1 MKKKLGVIITLLTL
15 CICLMTPQMHAQ
27 AASGK
32 TTIAVSSGSINIGQT
47 VTVTA
52 KALSASGDS
61 AYANMVLTYDAG
73 ILEFVSC
80 TATYGGG
87 GGSISVANDSFS
99 VTLKAIS
106 AGKASISL
114 SATDGV
120 IFSTAEELDSMAGSS
135 TSVTVNNEA
144 AGSSTGNNSSA
155 GTTGGNSA
163 GTGSNNNTGSNT
175 NTAALSADNSLK
187 ALTISPGTLSPAFKG
202 STTKYTATVDNSVTS
217 IAVSAT
223 PVNEKA
229 TIESVT
235 GNTNLAV
242 GANVVKIVVKAE
254 NGTTATYKITVTRQA
269 AGNAGTTGC
278 ETTTTG
284 GENGDSE
291 NGDAETPEDTEEVPA
306 TETPASQADVVIN
319 DTTYHISDS
328 FTEEQIPADFTEATV
343 QFRGTECR
351 GLTFNKGTIS
361 LIYLETDNVDSTI
374 GRFFI
379 YDETRDVVYDFMKF
393 TSGESSYVIP
403 LLAPLDSV
411 LPDSY
416 VQVSLQMPES
426 TVMTAYQLPAAEGEE
441 ASDFYVFYAVNQDG
455 TEGWYQYDAAEGTY
469 QRVNGNITETA
480 DSSSDDLAELQSE
493 YDELSRKYKDAKS
506 FSRNMIAV
514 IIFVLAVAVVIGLNI
529 IFFGRKKKGKD
540 ELIEDDNVELEDAE
554 YDEDTDE
561 DLDEDEVEDTENDKK
576 HFFGKFHGLR
586 KKRNNADD
594 FLMDEDEDFSE
605 NQIKKNS
612 TQADIT
618 IIGTQPE
625 ISQEKTIDLV
635 LDEPSQEKTKKAE
648 KIESE
653 RAKVKETKDAEDD
666 DYFDDEEEYIEEEHP
681 INRAYREWNDYE
693 DEFPAPVK
701 KTVTEQTS
709 EKKSSEENQKTQPEK
724 NETSVK
730 KEKGLEVFDLN
741 DL

>member
-15 CICLMTPQMHAQ
+15 CICLMTPQMHAK

-32 TTIAVSSGSINIGQT
+32 TTIAVSAGSLNIGQT

-80 TATYGGG
+80 NATYGGG
-87 GGSISVANDSFS
+87 GGSISVASDSFS

-120 IFSTAEELDSMAGSS
+120 IYGTEEELDSMAGSS
-135 TSVTVNNEA
+135 TSVTVKNEA
-144 AGSSTGNNSSA
+144 AGSNTGN
-155 GTTGGNSA
+155 
-163 GTGSNNNTGSNT
+163 NNNTGSNT

-242 GANVVKIVVKAE
+242 GANVVQIVVKAE

-269 AGNAGTTGC
+269 AGTTGS

-284 GENGDSE
+284 GENGDDGNVDS
-291 NGDAETPEDTEEVPA
+291 ETPEDTEEVDT
-306 TETPASQADVVIN
+306 TETPVSAADVVIN
-319 DTTYHISDS
+319 NTTYHIADN
-328 FTEEQIPADFTEATV
+328 FTEEQIPSDFTEATV
-343 QFRGTECR
+343 NFRGAECR

-361 LIYLETDNVDSTI
+361 LIYLETDNVDATT

-393 TSGESSYVIP
+393 TAGESSYAIP

-411 LPDSY
+411 LPESY
-416 VQVSLQMPES
+416 VQVSMQMPEN
-426 TVMTAYQLPAAEGEE
+426 TVMTAYQLPAEDGEE
-441 ASDFYVFYAVNQDG
+441 ASDFYIFYGVNQDG

-480 DSSSDDLAELQSE
+480 DSSSDDLAALQSE
-493 YDELSRKYKDAKS
+493 YDELSKKYKDAKS

-514 IIFVLAVAVVIGLNI
+514 LIFVLAIAVVIILNI
-529 IFFGRKKKGKD
+529 VLFGRKKKGKD
-540 ELIEDDNVELEDAE
+540 ELLEDNDSENEESE
-554 YDEDTDE
+554 YESDE
-561 DLDEDEVEDTENDKK
+561 EDEFVEKSPEAPMKNAEN
-576 HFFGKFHGLR
+576 
-586 KKRNNADD
+586 
-594 FLMDEDEDFSE
+594 
-605 NQIKKNS
+605 
-612 TQADIT
+612 
-618 IIGTQPE
+618 
-625 ISQEKTIDLV
+625 
-635 LDEPSQEKTKKAE
+635 TKKASKAGQTARTNKAGKPKKAE
-648 KIESE
+648 
-653 RAKVKETKDAEDD
+653 ETEEAQEFEEDED

-693 DEFPAPVK
+693 DEIPSPSK
-701 KTVTEQTS
+701 KPVTEEMS
-709 EKKSSEENQKTQPEK
+709 EKKSPIENEKMDVPQK
-724 NETSVK
+724 NE
-730 KEKGLEVFDLN
+730 KGMEVFDLN

>member
-15 CICLMTPQMHAQ
+15 CICLMTPQMHAK

-32 TTIAVSSGSINIGQT
+32 TTIAVSVGSLNIGQT

-80 TATYGGG
+80 NATYGGG
-87 GGSISVANDSFS
+87 GGSISVASDSFS

-120 IFSTAEELDSMAGSS
+120 IYGTEEELDSMAGSS
-135 TSVTVNNEA
+135 TSVTVKNEA
-144 AGSSTGNNSSA
+144 AGSNTGN
-155 GTTGGNSA
+155 
-163 GTGSNNNTGSNT
+163 NNNTGSNT

-269 AGNAGTTGC
+269 AGTTGS

-284 GENGDSE
+284 GENGDDG
-291 NGDAETPEDTEEVPA
+291 NGDSETPEDTEEVDT
-306 TETPASQADVVIN
+306 TETPVSAADVVIN
-319 DTTYHISDS
+319 NTTYHIADN

-343 QFRGTECR
+343 NFRGAECR

-361 LIYLETDNVDSTI
+361 LIYLETDNVDATT

-393 TSGESSYVIP
+393 TAGESSYAIP

-411 LPDSY
+411 LPESY
-416 VQVSLQMPES
+416 VQVSLQMPEN
-426 TVMTAYQLPAAEGEE
+426 TVMTAYQLPAEDGEE
-441 ASDFYVFYAVNQDG
+441 ASDFYIFYGVNQDG

-480 DSSSDDLAELQSE
+480 DSSSDDLAALQSE
-493 YDELSRKYKDAKS
+493 YDELSKKYKDAKS

-514 IIFVLAVAVVIGLNI
+514 LIFVLAIAVVIILNI
-529 IFFGRKKKGKD
+529 VLFGRKKKGKD
-540 ELIEDDNVELEDAE
+540 ELLEDDNVELEDAE
-554 YDEDTDE
+554 YDEDI
-561 DLDEDEVEDTENDKK
+561 DEDEVEDTETDKK
-576 HFFGKFHGLR
+576 PLFGKFHGFR
-586 KKRNNADD
+586 KKEDD
-594 FLMDEDEDFSE
+594 SLLDEGD
-605 NQIKKNS
+605 
-612 TQADIT
+612 
-618 IIGTQPE
+618 E

-666 DYFDDEEEYIEEEHP
+666 DYFDDEEEYIEEDHP

-693 DEFPAPVK
+693 DEIPAPVK

-709 EKKSSEENQKTQPEK
+709 EQKSSEEDQKTQPEK

>member
-15 CICLMTPQMHAQ
+15 CICLMTPQMHAK

-32 TTIAVSSGSINIGQT
+32 TTIAVSASSLNIGQT

-80 TATYGGG
+80 NATYGGG
-87 GGSISVANDSFS
+87 GGSISVASDSFS

-120 IFSTAEELDSMAGSS
+120 IYGTEEELDSMAGSS
-135 TSVTVNNEA
+135 TSVTVKNEA
-144 AGSSTGNNSSA
+144 AGSNTGN
-155 GTTGGNSA
+155 
-163 GTGSNNNTGSNT
+163 NNNTGSNT
-175 NTAALSADNSLK
+175 NAAALSADNSLK

-242 GANVVKIVVKAE
+242 GTNVVKIVVKAE

-269 AGNAGTTGC
+269 AGTTGS

-284 GENGDSE
+284 GENGDDG
-291 NGDAETPEDTEEVPA
+291 NGDSETPEDTEEVDT
-306 TETPASQADVVIN
+306 TETPVSAADVVIN
-319 DTTYHISDS
+319 NTTYHIADN

-343 QFRGTECR
+343 NFRGTECR
-351 GLTFNKGTIS
+351 GLTFDKGTIS
-361 LIYLETDNVDSTI
+361 LIYLETDNVDATT

-393 TSGESSYVIP
+393 TAGESSYVIP

-411 LPDSY
+411 LPESY
-416 VQVSLQMPES
+416 VQVSLQMPEN
-426 TVMTAYQLPAAEGEE
+426 TVMTAYQLPVEDGEE
-441 ASDFYVFYAVNQDG
+441 ASDFYIFYGVNQDG

-480 DSSSDDLAELQSE
+480 DSSSDDLAALQSE
-493 YDELSRKYKDAKS
+493 YDELSKKYKDAKS

-514 IIFVLAVAVVIGLNI
+514 LIFVLAIAVVVILNI
-529 IFFGRKKKGKD
+529 MLFGRKKKGKD
-540 ELIEDDNVELEDAE
+540 ELSEDDDPELDEPE
-554 YDEDTDE
+554 DEDDE
-561 DLDEDEVEDTENDKK
+561 ANEETETEKK
-576 HFFGKFHGLR
+576 PLLGKFHGFR
-586 KKRNNADD
+586 KKEKN
-594 FLMDEDEDFSE
+594 EDE
-605 NQIKKNS
+605 
-612 TQADIT
+612 
-618 IIGTQPE
+618 
-625 ISQEKTIDLV
+625 
-635 LDEPSQEKTKKAE
+635 
-648 KIESE
+648 
-653 RAKVKETKDAEDD
+653 D
-666 DYFDDEEEYIEEEHP
+666 DYFDDEEEYIEEDHP

-693 DEFPAPVK
+693 DEIPSTSEK
-701 KTVTEQTS
+701 SVTEEKS
-709 EKKSSEENQKTQPEK
+709 EKKSPIENEKMDVPQK

-730 KEKGLEVFDLN
+730 NEKGMEVFDLN

>member
-15 CICLMTPQMHAQ
+15 CICLMTPQMHAK

-32 TTIAVSSGSINIGQT
+32 TTIAVSAGSLNIGQT

-80 TATYGGG
+80 NATYGGG
-87 GGSISVANDSFS
+87 GGSISVASDSFS
-99 VTLKAIS
+99 VTLKAIA

-135 TSVTVNNEA
+135 TSVTVKNEA
-144 AGSSTGNNSSA
+144 AGSNTGNNSSA
-155 GTTGGNSA
+155 GNNGSS
-163 GTGSNNNTGSNT
+163 GSNGNAGNGSNT

-202 STTKYTATVDNSVTS
+202 STTKYTAAVDNSVTS

-229 TIESVT
+229 TVESVT

-269 AGNAGTTGC
+269 AGTTGS

-284 GENGDSE
+284 GENGDDG
-291 NGDAETPEDTEEVPA
+291 NGDSETPEDTEEVDT
-306 TETPASQADVVIN
+306 TETPVSAADVVIN
-319 DTTYHISDS
+319 NTTYHIADN
-328 FTEEQIPADFTEATV
+328 FTEEQIPADFTETTV
-343 QFRGTECR
+343 NFRGAECR
-351 GLTFNKGTIS
+351 GLTFDKGTIS
-361 LIYLETDNVDSTI
+361 LIYLETDNVDATT

-393 TSGESSYVIP
+393 TAGESSYVIP

-411 LPDSY
+411 LPESY
-416 VQVSLQMPES
+416 VQVSLQMPEN
-426 TVMTAYQLPAAEGEE
+426 TVMTAYQLPVEDGEE
-441 ASDFYVFYAVNQDG
+441 ASDFYIFYGVNQDG

-480 DSSSDDLAELQSE
+480 DSSSDDLAALQSE
-493 YDELSRKYKDAKS
+493 YDELSKKYKDAKS

-514 IIFVLAVAVVIGLNI
+514 LIFVLAIAVVIILNI
-529 IFFGRKKKGKD
+529 MLFGRKKKGKD
-540 ELIEDDNVELEDAE
+540 ELLEDDNVELEDAE
-554 YDEDTDE
+554 YDEDI
-561 DLDEDEVEDTENDKK
+561 DEDEVEDTETDKK
-576 HFFGKFHGLR
+576 PLFGKFHGFR
-586 KKRNNADD
+586 KKEDD
-594 FLMDEDEDFSE
+594 SLLDEGD
-605 NQIKKNS
+605 
-612 TQADIT
+612 
-618 IIGTQPE
+618 E

-635 LDEPSQEKTKKAE
+635 LDEPSQKKTKKAE

-693 DEFPAPVK
+693 DEIPSTSEK
-701 KTVTEQTS
+701 SVTEEKS
-709 EKKSSEENQKTQPEK
+709 EKKSSTENEKMDVPQK

-730 KEKGLEVFDLN
+730 NEKGMEVFDLN

>member
-15 CICLMTPQMHAQ
+15 CICLMTPQMHAK

-32 TTIAVSSGSINIGQT
+32 TTIAVSASSLNIGQT

-80 TATYGGG
+80 NATYGGG
-87 GGSISVANDSFS
+87 GGSISVASDSFS

-120 IFSTAEELDSMAGSS
+120 IYGTEEELDSMAGSS
-135 TSVTVNNEA
+135 TSVTVKNEA
-144 AGSSTGNNSSA
+144 AGSNGNAGNGSS
-155 GTTGGNSA
+155 S
-163 GTGSNNNTGSNT
+163 GTGSNNNTGS

-242 GANVVKIVVKAE
+242 GANVVQIVVKAE

-269 AGNAGTTGC
+269 AGTTGS

-284 GENGDSE
+284 GENGDDG
-291 NGDAETPEDTEEVPA
+291 NGDSETPEDTEEVDT
-306 TETPASQADVVIN
+306 TETPVSAADVVIN
-319 DTTYHISDS
+319 NTTYHIADN

-343 QFRGTECR
+343 NFRGTECR
-351 GLTFNKGTIS
+351 GLTFDKGTIS
-361 LIYLETDNVDSTI
+361 LIYLETDNVDATT

-393 TSGESSYVIP
+393 TAGESSYVIP

-411 LPDSY
+411 LPESY
-416 VQVSLQMPES
+416 VQVSLQMPEN
-426 TVMTAYQLPAAEGEE
+426 TVMTAYQLPVEDGEE
-441 ASDFYVFYAVNQDG
+441 ASDFYIFYGVNQDG

-480 DSSSDDLAELQSE
+480 DSSSDDLAALQSQ
-493 YDELSRKYKDAKS
+493 YDELSKKYKDAKS

-514 IIFVLAVAVVIGLNI
+514 LIFVLAIAVVIILNI
-529 IFFGRKKKGKD
+529 MLFGRKKKGKD
-540 ELIEDDNVELEDAE
+540 ELSEDDNVELEDAE
-554 YDEDTDE
+554 YDEDI
-561 DLDEDEVEDTENDKK
+561 DEDEVEDTETDKK
-576 HFFGKFHGLR
+576 PLFGKFHGFR
-586 KKRNNADD
+586 KKEDD
-594 FLMDEDEDFSE
+594 SLLDEGD
-605 NQIKKNS
+605 
-612 TQADIT
+612 
-618 IIGTQPE
+618 E

-635 LDEPSQEKTKKAE
+635 LDEPSQKKTKKAE

-666 DYFDDEEEYIEEEHP
+666 DYFDDEEEYIEEDHP

-693 DEFPAPVK
+693 DEIPAPVK

-709 EKKSSEENQKTQPEK
+709 EQKSSEEDQKTQPEK

>member
-15 CICLMTPQMHAQ
+15 CICLMTPQMHAK

-32 TTIAVSSGSINIGQT
+32 TTIAVSAGSLNIGQT

-80 TATYGGG
+80 NATYGGG
-87 GGSISVANDSFS
+87 GGSISVASDSFS
-99 VTLKAIS
+99 VTLKAIA

-135 TSVTVNNEA
+135 TSVTVKNEA
-144 AGSSTGNNSSA
+144 AG
-155 GTTGGNSA
+155 GNSTNNGSSGSNGNA
-163 GTGSNNNTGSNT
+163 GNGSSSGTGSNNNTGSNT

-202 STTKYTATVDNSVTS
+202 STTKYTAAVDNSVTS

-229 TIESVT
+229 TVESVT

-269 AGNAGTTGC
+269 AGTTGS

-284 GENGDSE
+284 GENGDDG
-291 NGDAETPEDTEEVPA
+291 NGDSETPEDTEEVDT
-306 TETPASQADVVIN
+306 TETPVSAADVVIN
-319 DTTYHISDS
+319 NTTYHIADN

-343 QFRGTECR
+343 NFRGTECR
-351 GLTFNKGTIS
+351 GLTFDKGTIS
-361 LIYLETDNVDSTI
+361 LIYLETDNVDATT

-379 YDETRDVVYDFMKF
+379 YDETRDVAYDFMKF
-393 TSGESSYVIP
+393 TAGESSYAIP

-411 LPDSY
+411 LPESY
-416 VQVSLQMPES
+416 VQVSLQMPEN
-426 TVMTAYQLPAAEGEE
+426 TVMTAYQLPVEDGKE
-441 ASDFYVFYAVNQDG
+441 ASDFYIFYGVNQDG

-480 DSSSDDLAELQSE
+480 DSSSDDLAALQSE
-493 YDELSRKYKDAKS
+493 YDELSKKYKDAKS

-514 IIFVLAVAVVIGLNI
+514 LIFVLAIAVVIILNI
-529 IFFGRKKKGKD
+529 MLFGRKKKGKD
-540 ELIEDDNVELEDAE
+540 ELLEDDDSENEESE
-554 YDEDTDE
+554 YESDE
-561 DLDEDEVEDTENDKK
+561 EDEFVEKSPEAPMKNAEN
-576 HFFGKFHGLR
+576 
-586 KKRNNADD
+586 
-594 FLMDEDEDFSE
+594 
-605 NQIKKNS
+605 
-612 TQADIT
+612 
-618 IIGTQPE
+618 
-625 ISQEKTIDLV
+625 
-635 LDEPSQEKTKKAE
+635 TKKASKAGQTARTNKAGKPKKAE
-648 KIESE
+648 
-653 RAKVKETKDAEDD
+653 ETEEAQEFEEDED

-693 DEFPAPVK
+693 DEIPSQSK
-701 KTVTEQTS
+701 KPVTEETS
-709 EKKSSEENQKTQPEK
+709 EKESSTENVKMDEQQK
-724 NETSVK
+724 NETSIK
-730 KEKGLEVFDLN
+730 NEKGLEVFDLN

>member
-120 IFSTAEELDSMAGSS
+120 IYGTEEELDSMAGSS
-135 TSVTVNNEA
+135 TSVTVKNEA
-144 AGSSTGNNSSA
+144 VGSS
-155 GTTGGNSA
+155 
-163 GTGSNNNTGSNT
+163 TGSNNNTGSNT

-269 AGNAGTTGC
+269 AGNAGTTGG

-379 YDETRDVVYDFMKF
+379 YDETRDVGYDFMKF

-514 IIFVLAVAVVIGLNI
+514 IIFVLAIAVVIGLNI

-561 DLDEDEVEDTENDKK
+561 DLDEDEVEDTENDKR

-594 FLMDEDEDFSE
+594 FLMDEDKDFSE

-625 ISQEKTIDLV
+625 IRQEKTIDLV

-666 DYFDDEEEYIEEEHP
+666 DYFDDEEEYVEEDHP

-709 EKKSSEENQKTQPEK
+709 EKKSSEEDQKTQPEK

-730 KEKGLEVFDLN
+730 NEKGLEVFDLN

>member
-15 CICLMTPQMHAQ
+15 CICLMTPQMHAK

-32 TTIAVSSGSINIGQT
+32 TTIAVSASSLNIGQT

-80 TATYGGG
+80 NATYGGG
-87 GGSISVANDSFS
+87 GGSISVASDSFS
-99 VTLKAIS
+99 VTLKAIA

-135 TSVTVNNEA
+135 TSVTVKNEA
-144 AGSSTGNNSSA
+144 AGSNGNAGNGSS
-155 GTTGGNSA
+155 S
-163 GTGSNNNTGSNT
+163 GTGSNNNTGS

-242 GANVVKIVVKAE
+242 GANVVQIVVKAE

-269 AGNAGTTGC
+269 AGTTGS

-284 GENGDSE
+284 GENGDDG
-291 NGDAETPEDTEEVPA
+291 NGDSETPEDTEEVDT
-306 TETPASQADVVIN
+306 TETPVSAADVVIN
-319 DTTYHISDS
+319 NTTYHIADN

-343 QFRGTECR
+343 NFRGTECR
-351 GLTFNKGTIS
+351 GLTFDKGTIS
-361 LIYLETDNVDSTI
+361 LIYLETDNVDATT

-393 TSGESSYVIP
+393 TAGESSYVIP

-411 LPDSY
+411 LPESY
-416 VQVSLQMPES
+416 VQVSLQMPEN
-426 TVMTAYQLPAAEGEE
+426 TVMTAYQLPAEDGEE
-441 ASDFYVFYAVNQDG
+441 ASDFYIFYAVNQDG

-480 DSSSDDLAELQSE
+480 DSSSDDLAALQSE
-493 YDELSRKYKDAKS
+493 YDELSKKYKDAKS

-514 IIFVLAVAVVIGLNI
+514 LIFVLAIAVVIILNI
-529 IFFGRKKKGKD
+529 MLFGRKKKGKD
-540 ELIEDDNVELEDAE
+540 ELLEDDNVELEDAE
-554 YDEDTDE
+554 YDEDI
-561 DLDEDEVEDTENDKK
+561 DEDEVEDTETDKK
-576 HFFGKFHGLR
+576 PLFGKFHGFR
-586 KKRNNADD
+586 KKEDD
-594 FLMDEDEDFSE
+594 SLLDEGD
-605 NQIKKNS
+605 
-612 TQADIT
+612 
-618 IIGTQPE
+618 E

-635 LDEPSQEKTKKAE
+635 LDEPSQKKTKKAE

-666 DYFDDEEEYIEEEHP
+666 DYFDDEEEYIEEDHP

-693 DEFPAPVK
+693 DEIPAPVK

-709 EKKSSEENQKTQPEK
+709 EQKSSEEDQKTQPEK

>member
-15 CICLMTPQMHAQ
+15 CICLMTPQMHAK

-32 TTIAVSSGSINIGQT
+32 TTIAVSAGSLNIGQT

-80 TATYGGG
+80 NATYGGG
-87 GGSISVANDSFS
+87 GGSISVASDSFS
-99 VTLKAIS
+99 VTLKAIA

-135 TSVTVNNEA
+135 TSVTVKNEA
-144 AGSSTGNNSSA
+144 AG
-155 GTTGGNSA
+155 GNSTNNGSSGSNGNA
-163 GTGSNNNTGSNT
+163 GNGSSSGTGSNNNTGSNT

-242 GANVVKIVVKAE
+242 GANVVQIVVKAE

-269 AGNAGTTGC
+269 AGTTGS

-284 GENGDSE
+284 GENGDDG
-291 NGDAETPEDTEEVPA
+291 NGDSETPEDTEEVDT
-306 TETPASQADVVIN
+306 TETPVSAADVVIN
-319 DTTYHISDS
+319 NTTYHIADN

-343 QFRGTECR
+343 NFRGAECR

-361 LIYLETDNVDSTI
+361 LIYLETDNVDATT

-393 TSGESSYVIP
+393 TAGESSYVIP

-411 LPDSY
+411 LPESY
-416 VQVSLQMPES
+416 VQVSLQMPEN
-426 TVMTAYQLPAAEGEE
+426 TVMTAYQLPVEDGEE
-441 ASDFYVFYAVNQDG
+441 ASDFYIFYGVNKDG

-469 QRVNGNITETA
+469 QRVNGNITEAA
-480 DSSSDDLAELQSE
+480 DSSSDDLAALQSE
-493 YDELSRKYKDAKS
+493 YDELSKKYKDAKS

-514 IIFVLAVAVVIGLNI
+514 IIFVLAIAAVVILNI
-529 IFFGRKKKGKD
+529 VLFGRKKKGKD
-540 ELIEDDNVELEDAE
+540 ELLEDDDSENEESE
-554 YDEDTDE
+554 YESDE
-561 DLDEDEVEDTENDKK
+561 EDEFVEKSPEAPMKNAEN
-576 HFFGKFHGLR
+576 
-586 KKRNNADD
+586 
-594 FLMDEDEDFSE
+594 
-605 NQIKKNS
+605 
-612 TQADIT
+612 
-618 IIGTQPE
+618 
-625 ISQEKTIDLV
+625 
-635 LDEPSQEKTKKAE
+635 TKKASKAGQTARTNKAGKPKKAE
-648 KIESE
+648 
-653 RAKVKETKDAEDD
+653 ETEEAQEFEEDED

-693 DEFPAPVK
+693 DEIPSQSK
-701 KTVTEQTS
+701 KPVTEETS
-709 EKKSSEENQKTQPEK
+709 EKESSTENVKMDEQQK
-724 NETSVK
+724 NETSIK
-730 KEKGLEVFDLN
+730 NEKGLEVFDLN

>member
-15 CICLMTPQMHAQ
+15 CICLMTPQMHAK

-32 TTIAVSSGSINIGQT
+32 TTIAVSAGSLNIGQT

-80 TATYGGG
+80 NATYGGG
-87 GGSISVANDSFS
+87 GGSISVASDSFS

-120 IFSTAEELDSMAGSS
+120 IYGTEEELDSMAGSS
-135 TSVTVNNEA
+135 TSVTVKNEA
-144 AGSSTGNNSSA
+144 AG
-155 GTTGGNSA
+155 GNSTNNGSSGSNGNA
-163 GTGSNNNTGSNT
+163 GNGSSSGTGSNNNTGSNT

-202 STTKYTATVDNSVTS
+202 STTKYTAAVDNSVTS

-229 TIESVT
+229 TVESVT

-269 AGNAGTTGC
+269 AGTTGS

-284 GENGDSE
+284 GENGDDGNVDS
-291 NGDAETPEDTEEVPA
+291 ETPEDTEEVDT
-306 TETPASQADVVIN
+306 TETPVSAADVVIN
-319 DTTYHISDS
+319 NTTYHIADN

-343 QFRGTECR
+343 NFRGTECR
-351 GLTFNKGTIS
+351 GLTFDKGTIS
-361 LIYLETDNVDSTI
+361 LIYLETDNVDATT

-393 TSGESSYVIP
+393 TAGESSYVIP

-411 LPDSY
+411 LPESY
-416 VQVSLQMPES
+416 VQVSLQMPEN
-426 TVMTAYQLPAAEGEE
+426 TVMTAYQLPVEDGEE
-441 ASDFYVFYAVNQDG
+441 ASDFYIFYGVNQDG

-480 DSSSDDLAELQSE
+480 DSSSDDLAALQSQ
-493 YDELSRKYKDAKS
+493 YDELSKKYKDAKS

-514 IIFVLAVAVVIGLNI
+514 LIFVLAIAVVIILNI
-529 IFFGRKKKGKD
+529 MLFGRKKKGKD
-540 ELIEDDNVELEDAE
+540 ELLEDDNVELEDAE
-554 YDEDTDE
+554 YDEDI
-561 DLDEDEVEDTENDKK
+561 DEDEVEDTETDKK
-576 HFFGKFHGLR
+576 PLFGKFHGFR
-586 KKRNNADD
+586 KKEDD
-594 FLMDEDEDFSE
+594 SLLDEGD
-605 NQIKKNS
+605 
-612 TQADIT
+612 
-618 IIGTQPE
+618 E

-635 LDEPSQEKTKKAE
+635 LDEPSQKKTKKAE

-666 DYFDDEEEYIEEEHP
+666 DYFDDEEEYIEEDHP

-693 DEFPAPVK
+693 DEIPAPVK

-709 EKKSSEENQKTQPEK
+709 EQKSSEEDQKTQPEK

>member
-1 MKKKLGVIITLLTL
+1 MKKKLGVIITLLIL
-15 CICLMTPQMHAQ
+15 CICLMTPQMHAK

-32 TTIAVSSGSINIGQT
+32 TTIAVSAGSLNIGQT

-80 TATYGGG
+80 NATYGGG
-87 GGSISVANDSFS
+87 GGSISVASDSFS
-99 VTLKAIS
+99 VTLKAIA

-135 TSVTVNNEA
+135 TSVTVKNEA
-144 AGSSTGNNSSA
+144 AG
-155 GTTGGNSA
+155 GNSTNNGSSGSNGNA
-163 GTGSNNNTGSNT
+163 GNGSSSGTGSNNNTGSNT

-202 STTKYTATVDNSVTS
+202 STTKYTAAVDNSVTS

-229 TIESVT
+229 TVESVT

-269 AGNAGTTGC
+269 AGTTGS

-284 GENGDSE
+284 GENGDDG
-291 NGDAETPEDTEEVPA
+291 NGDSETPEDTEEVDT
-306 TETPASQADVVIN
+306 TETPVSAADVVIN
-319 DTTYHISDS
+319 NTTYHIADN

-343 QFRGTECR
+343 NFRGTECR
-351 GLTFNKGTIS
+351 GLTFDKGTIS
-361 LIYLETDNVDSTI
+361 LIYLETDNVDATT

-379 YDETRDVVYDFMKF
+379 YDETRDVAYDFMKF
-393 TSGESSYVIP
+393 TAGESSYAIP

-411 LPDSY
+411 LPESY
-416 VQVSLQMPES
+416 VQVSLQMPEN
-426 TVMTAYQLPAAEGEE
+426 TVMTAYQLPVEDGEE
-441 ASDFYVFYAVNQDG
+441 ASDFYIFYGVNQDG

-480 DSSSDDLAELQSE
+480 DSSSDDLAALQSE
-493 YDELSRKYKDAKS
+493 YDELSKKYKDAKS

-514 IIFVLAVAVVIGLNI
+514 LIFVLAIAVVIILNI
-529 IFFGRKKKGKD
+529 VLFGRKKKGKD
-540 ELIEDDNVELEDAE
+540 ELLEDDDSENEESE
-554 YDEDTDE
+554 YESDE
-561 DLDEDEVEDTENDKK
+561 EDEFVEKSPEAPMKNAEN
-576 HFFGKFHGLR
+576 
-586 KKRNNADD
+586 
-594 FLMDEDEDFSE
+594 
-605 NQIKKNS
+605 
-612 TQADIT
+612 
-618 IIGTQPE
+618 
-625 ISQEKTIDLV
+625 
-635 LDEPSQEKTKKAE
+635 TKKASKAGQTARTNKAGKPKKAE
-648 KIESE
+648 
-653 RAKVKETKDAEDD
+653 ETEEAQEFEEDED

-693 DEFPAPVK
+693 DEIPSQSK
-701 KTVTEQTS
+701 KPVTEETS
-709 EKKSSEENQKTQPEK
+709 EKESSTENVKMDDQQK
-724 NETSVK
+724 NETSIK
-730 KEKGLEVFDLN
+730 NEKGLEVFDLN

>member
-15 CICLMTPQMHAQ
+15 CICLMTPQMHAK

-32 TTIAVSSGSINIGQT
+32 TTIAVSAGSLNIGQT

-80 TATYGGG
+80 NATYGGG
-87 GGSISVANDSFS
+87 GGSISVASDSFS

-120 IFSTAEELDSMAGSS
+120 IYGTEEELDSMAGSS
-135 TSVTVNNEA
+135 TSVTVKNEA
-144 AGSSTGNNSSA
+144 AGSNTGN
-155 GTTGGNSA
+155 
-163 GTGSNNNTGSNT
+163 NNNTGSNT

-242 GANVVKIVVKAE
+242 GANVVQIVVKAE

-269 AGNAGTTGC
+269 AGTTGS

-284 GENGDSE
+284 SE
-291 NGDAETPEDTEEVPA
+291 NGDDGNGDSETPEDTEEVDT
-306 TETPASQADVVIN
+306 TETPVSAADVVIN
-319 DTTYHISDS
+319 NTTYHIADN

-343 QFRGTECR
+343 NFRGTECR
-351 GLTFNKGTIS
+351 GLTFDKGTIS
-361 LIYLETDNVDSTI
+361 LIYLETDNVDATT

-393 TSGESSYVIP
+393 TAGESSYVIP

-411 LPDSY
+411 LPESY
-416 VQVSLQMPES
+416 VQVSLQMPEN
-426 TVMTAYQLPAAEGEE
+426 TMMTAYQLPVEDGKE
-441 ASDFYVFYAVNQDG
+441 ASDFYIFYGVNQDG

-480 DSSSDDLAELQSE
+480 DSSSDDLAALQSQ
-493 YDELSRKYKDAKS
+493 YDELSKKYKDAKS

-514 IIFVLAVAVVIGLNI
+514 LIFVLAIAVVIMLNI
-529 IFFGRKKKGKD
+529 MLFGRKKKGKD
-540 ELIEDDNVELEDAE
+540 ELSEDNDPELDEPENEDDEANEE
-554 YDEDTDE
+554 
-561 DLDEDEVEDTENDKK
+561 TETEKK
-576 HFFGKFHGLR
+576 PFLGKFHGFR
-586 KKRNNADD
+586 KKEKN
-594 FLMDEDEDFSE
+594 EDE
-605 NQIKKNS
+605 
-612 TQADIT
+612 
-618 IIGTQPE
+618 
-625 ISQEKTIDLV
+625 
-635 LDEPSQEKTKKAE
+635 
-648 KIESE
+648 
-653 RAKVKETKDAEDD
+653 D

-693 DEFPAPVK
+693 DEIPSTSEK
-701 KTVTEQTS
+701 SVTEEKS
-709 EKKSSEENQKTQPEK
+709 EKKSSTENEKMDVPQK

-730 KEKGLEVFDLN
+730 NEKGMEVFDLN

>member
-15 CICLMTPQMHAQ
+15 CICLMTPQMHAK

-32 TTIAVSSGSINIGQT
+32 TTIAVSAGSLNIGQT

-80 TATYGGG
+80 NATYGGG
-87 GGSISVANDSFS
+87 GGSISVASDSFS

-120 IFSTAEELDSMAGSS
+120 IYGTEEELDSMAGSS
-135 TSVTVNNEA
+135 TSVTVKNEA
-144 AGSSTGNNSSA
+144 AGSNTGN
-155 GTTGGNSA
+155 
-163 GTGSNNNTGSNT
+163 NNNTGSNT

-242 GANVVKIVVKAE
+242 GANVVQIVVKAE

-269 AGNAGTTGC
+269 AGTTGS

-284 GENGDSE
+284 GENGDDGNVDS
-291 NGDAETPEDTEEVPA
+291 ETPEDTEEVDT
-306 TETPASQADVVIN
+306 TETPVSAADVVIN
-319 DTTYHISDS
+319 NTTYHIADN
-328 FTEEQIPADFTEATV
+328 FTEEQIPSDFTEATV
-343 QFRGTECR
+343 NFRGAECR

-361 LIYLETDNVDSTI
+361 LIYLETDNVDATT

-393 TSGESSYVIP
+393 TAGESSYAIP

-411 LPDSY
+411 LPESY
-416 VQVSLQMPES
+416 VQVSLQMPEN
-426 TVMTAYQLPAAEGEE
+426 TVMTAYQLPAEDGEE
-441 ASDFYVFYAVNQDG
+441 ASDFYIFYGVNQDG

-480 DSSSDDLAELQSE
+480 DSSSDDLAALQSE
-493 YDELSRKYKDAKS
+493 YDELSKKYKDAKS

-514 IIFVLAVAVVIGLNI
+514 LIFVLAIAVVIILNI
-529 IFFGRKKKGKD
+529 VLFGRKKKGKD
-540 ELIEDDNVELEDAE
+540 ELLEDNDSENEESE
-554 YDEDTDE
+554 YESDE
-561 DLDEDEVEDTENDKK
+561 EDEFVEKSPEAPMKNAEN
-576 HFFGKFHGLR
+576 
-586 KKRNNADD
+586 
-594 FLMDEDEDFSE
+594 
-605 NQIKKNS
+605 
-612 TQADIT
+612 
-618 IIGTQPE
+618 
-625 ISQEKTIDLV
+625 
-635 LDEPSQEKTKKAE
+635 TKKASKAGQTARTNKAGKPKKAE
-648 KIESE
+648 
-653 RAKVKETKDAEDD
+653 ETEEAQEFEEDED
-666 DYFDDEEEYIEEEHP
+666 DYFDDEEEYIEEDHP

-693 DEFPAPVK
+693 DEIPSPSK
-701 KTVTEQTS
+701 KPVTEEMS
-709 EKKSSEENQKTQPEK
+709 EKKSPIENEKMDVPQK
-724 NETSVK
+724 NE
-730 KEKGLEVFDLN
+730 KGMEVFDLN

>member
-15 CICLMTPQMHAQ
+15 CICLMTPQMHAK

-32 TTIAVSSGSINIGQT
+32 TTIAVSAGSLNIGQT

-80 TATYGGG
+80 NATYGGG
-87 GGSISVANDSFS
+87 GGSISVASDSFS

-120 IFSTAEELDSMAGSS
+120 IYGTEEELDSMAGSS
-135 TSVTVNNEA
+135 TSVTVKNEA
-144 AGSSTGNNSSA
+144 AGSNTGN
-155 GTTGGNSA
+155 
-163 GTGSNNNTGSNT
+163 NNNTGSNT
-175 NTAALSADNSLK
+175 NAAALSADNSLK

-242 GANVVKIVVKAE
+242 GTNVVKIVVKAE
-254 NGTTATYKITVTRQA
+254 NGTTATYKITVTRQD
-269 AGNAGTTGC
+269 AGNSGSAAA
-278 ETTTTG
+278 TTG
-284 GENGDSE
+284 GENGDDG
-291 NGDAETPEDTEEVPA
+291 NGDSETPEDTEEVDT
-306 TETPASQADVVIN
+306 TETPVSAADVVIN
-319 DTTYHISDS
+319 NTTYHIADN
-328 FTEEQIPADFTEATV
+328 FTEEQIPVDFTEATV
-343 QFRGTECR
+343 NFRGTECR
-351 GLTFNKGTIS
+351 GLTFDKGTIS
-361 LIYLETDNVDSTI
+361 LIYLETDNVDATT

-393 TSGESSYVIP
+393 TAGESSYVIP

-411 LPDSY
+411 LPESY

-480 DSSSDDLAELQSE
+480 DSSSDDLAALQSE
-493 YDELSRKYKDAKS
+493 YDELSKKYKDAKS

-514 IIFVLAVAVVIGLNI
+514 IIFVLAIAVVVILNI
-529 IFFGRKKKGKD
+529 MLFGRKKKGKD
-540 ELIEDDNVELEDAE
+540 ELSEDNDPELDEPENEDDEANEE
-554 YDEDTDE
+554 
-561 DLDEDEVEDTENDKK
+561 TETEKK
-576 HFFGKFHGLR
+576 PFLGKFHGFR
-586 KKRNNADD
+586 KKEKN
-594 FLMDEDEDFSE
+594 EDE
-605 NQIKKNS
+605 
-612 TQADIT
+612 
-618 IIGTQPE
+618 
-625 ISQEKTIDLV
+625 
-635 LDEPSQEKTKKAE
+635 
-648 KIESE
+648 
-653 RAKVKETKDAEDD
+653 D

-693 DEFPAPVK
+693 DEIPSTSEK
-701 KTVTEQTS
+701 SVTEEKS
-709 EKKSSEENQKTQPEK
+709 EKKSSTENEKMDVPQK

-730 KEKGLEVFDLN
+730 NEKGMEVFDLN

>member
-15 CICLMTPQMHAQ
+15 CICLMTPQMHAK

-32 TTIAVSSGSINIGQT
+32 TTIAVSAGSLNIGQT

-80 TATYGGG
+80 NATYGGG
-87 GGSISVANDSFS
+87 GGSISVASDSFS

-120 IFSTAEELDSMAGSS
+120 IYGTEEELDSMAGSS
-135 TSVTVNNEA
+135 TSVTVKNEA
-144 AGSSTGNNSSA
+144 AGSNTGN
-155 GTTGGNSA
+155 
-163 GTGSNNNTGSNT
+163 NNNTGSNT

-242 GANVVKIVVKAE
+242 GANVVQIVVKAE

-269 AGNAGTTGC
+269 AGTTGS

-284 GENGDSE
+284 GENGDDGNVDS
-291 NGDAETPEDTEEVPA
+291 ETPEDTEEVDT
-306 TETPASQADVVIN
+306 TETPVSAADVVIN
-319 DTTYHISDS
+319 NTTYHIADN
-328 FTEEQIPADFTEATV
+328 FTEEQIPSDFTEATV
-343 QFRGTECR
+343 NFRGAECR

-361 LIYLETDNVDSTI
+361 LIYLETDNVDATT

-393 TSGESSYVIP
+393 TAGESSYAIP

-411 LPDSY
+411 LPESY
-416 VQVSLQMPES
+416 VQVSLQMPEN
-426 TVMTAYQLPAAEGEE
+426 TVMTAYQLPAEDGEE
-441 ASDFYVFYAVNQDG
+441 ASDFYIFYGVNQDG

-480 DSSSDDLAELQSE
+480 DSSSDDLAALQGE
-493 YDELSRKYKDAKS
+493 YDELSKKYKDAKS

-514 IIFVLAVAVVIGLNI
+514 LIFVLAIAVVIMLNI
-529 IFFGRKKKGKD
+529 MLFGRKKKGKD
-540 ELIEDDNVELEDAE
+540 ELLEDDDSENEESE
-554 YDEDTDE
+554 YESDE
-561 DLDEDEVEDTENDKK
+561 EDEFVEKSPEAPMKNAEN
-576 HFFGKFHGLR
+576 
-586 KKRNNADD
+586 
-594 FLMDEDEDFSE
+594 
-605 NQIKKNS
+605 
-612 TQADIT
+612 
-618 IIGTQPE
+618 
-625 ISQEKTIDLV
+625 
-635 LDEPSQEKTKKAE
+635 TKKASKAGQTARTNKARKPKKAE
-648 KIESE
+648 
-653 RAKVKETKDAEDD
+653 ETEEAQEFEEDED

-693 DEFPAPVK
+693 DEIPSPSK
-701 KTVTEQTS
+701 KPVTEEMS
-709 EKKSSEENQKTQPEK
+709 EKKSPIENEKMDVPQK
-724 NETSVK
+724 NE
-730 KEKGLEVFDLN
+730 KGMEVFDLN

>member
-15 CICLMTPQMHAQ
+15 CICLMTPQMHAK

-32 TTIAVSSGSINIGQT
+32 TTIAVSAGSLNIGQT

-80 TATYGGG
+80 NATYGGG
-87 GGSISVANDSFS
+87 GGSISVASDSFS

-120 IFSTAEELDSMAGSS
+120 IYGTEEELDSMAGSS
-135 TSVTVNNEA
+135 TSVTVKNEA
-144 AGSSTGNNSSA
+144 AG
-155 GTTGGNSA
+155 GNSTNNGSSGSNGNA
-163 GTGSNNNTGSNT
+163 GNGSSSGTGSNNNTGSNT

-269 AGNAGTTGC
+269 AGTTGS

-284 GENGDSE
+284 GENGDDG
-291 NGDAETPEDTEEVPA
+291 NGDSETPEDTEEVDA
-306 TETPASQADVVIN
+306 TETPVSAADVVIN
-319 DTTYHISDS
+319 NTTYHIADN

-343 QFRGTECR
+343 HFRGTECR
-351 GLTFNKGTIS
+351 GLTFDKGTIS
-361 LIYLETDNVDSTI
+361 LIYLETDNVDATT

-393 TSGESSYVIP
+393 TAGESSYVIP

-480 DSSSDDLAELQSE
+480 DSSSDDLAALQSE
-493 YDELSRKYKDAKS
+493 YDELSKKYKDAKS

-514 IIFVLAVAVVIGLNI
+514 LIFVLAIAVVIILNI
-529 IFFGRKKKGKD
+529 VLFGRKKKGKD
-540 ELIEDDNVELEDAE
+540 ELLEDNDSENEESE
-554 YDEDTDE
+554 YESDE
-561 DLDEDEVEDTENDKK
+561 EDEFVEKSPEAPMKNAEN
-576 HFFGKFHGLR
+576 
-586 KKRNNADD
+586 
-594 FLMDEDEDFSE
+594 
-605 NQIKKNS
+605 
-612 TQADIT
+612 
-618 IIGTQPE
+618 
-625 ISQEKTIDLV
+625 
-635 LDEPSQEKTKKAE
+635 TKKASKAGQTARTNKAGKPKKAE
-648 KIESE
+648 
-653 RAKVKETKDAEDD
+653 ETEEAQEFEEDED

-693 DEFPAPVK
+693 DEIPSQSK
-701 KTVTEQTS
+701 KPVTEETS
-709 EKKSSEENQKTQPEK
+709 EKESSTENVKMDEQQK
-724 NETSVK
+724 NETSIK
-730 KEKGLEVFDLN
+730 NEKGLEVFDLN

>member
-15 CICLMTPQMHAQ
+15 CICLMTPQMHAK

-32 TTIAVSSGSINIGQT
+32 TTIAVSAGSLNIGQT

-80 TATYGGG
+80 NATYGGG
-87 GGSISVANDSFS
+87 GGSISVASDSFS
-99 VTLKAIS
+99 VTLKAIA

-135 TSVTVNNEA
+135 TSVTVKNEA
-144 AGSSTGNNSSA
+144 AGSNTGN
-155 GTTGGNSA
+155 
-163 GTGSNNNTGSNT
+163 NNNTGSNT

-269 AGNAGTTGC
+269 AGTTGS

-284 GENGDSE
+284 GENGDDG
-291 NGDAETPEDTEEVPA
+291 NGDSETPEDTEEVDA
-306 TETPASQADVVIN
+306 TETPVPAADVVIN
-319 DTTYHISDS
+319 NTTYHIADN

-343 QFRGTECR
+343 NFRGAECR

-361 LIYLETDNVDSTI
+361 LIYLETDNVDATT

-393 TSGESSYVIP
+393 TAGESSYAIP

-411 LPDSY
+411 LPESY
-416 VQVSLQMPES
+416 VQVSLQMPEN
-426 TVMTAYQLPAAEGEE
+426 TVMTAYQLPAEDGEE
-441 ASDFYVFYAVNQDG
+441 ASDFYIFYGVNQDG

-480 DSSSDDLAELQSE
+480 DSSSDDLAALQSE
-493 YDELSRKYKDAKS
+493 YDELSKKYKDAKS

-514 IIFVLAVAVVIGLNI
+514 LIFVLAIAVVIILNI
-529 IFFGRKKKGKD
+529 VLFGRKKKGKD
-540 ELIEDDNVELEDAE
+540 ELLEDDDSENEESE
-554 YDEDTDE
+554 YESDE
-561 DLDEDEVEDTENDKK
+561 EDEFVEKSPEAPMKNAEN
-576 HFFGKFHGLR
+576 
-586 KKRNNADD
+586 
-594 FLMDEDEDFSE
+594 
-605 NQIKKNS
+605 
-612 TQADIT
+612 
-618 IIGTQPE
+618 
-625 ISQEKTIDLV
+625 
-635 LDEPSQEKTKKAE
+635 TKKASKAGQTARTNKAGKPKKAE
-648 KIESE
+648 
-653 RAKVKETKDAEDD
+653 ETEEAQEFEEDED

-693 DEFPAPVK
+693 DEIPSQSK
-701 KTVTEQTS
+701 KPVTEETS
-709 EKKSSEENQKTQPEK
+709 EKESSTENVKMDEQQK
-724 NETSVK
+724 NETSIK
-730 KEKGLEVFDLN
+730 NEKGLEVFDLN

>member
-15 CICLMTPQMHAQ
+15 CICLMTPQMHVQ

-32 TTIAVSSGSINIGQT
+32 TTIAVSASSLNIGQT

-52 KALSASGDS
+52 KALGASGES
-61 AYANMVLTYDAG
+61 AYANMVLTYDAS

-99 VTLKAIS
+99 VTLKAIA
-106 AGKASISL
+106 AGKASLSL

-120 IFSTAEELDSMAGSS
+120 IFSTAEELESMAGSS

-144 AGSSTGNNSSA
+144 SE
-155 GTTGGNSA
+155 
-163 GTGSNNNTGSNT
+163 
-175 NTAALSADNSLK
+175 SADNSLR

-242 GANVVKIVVKAE
+242 GANVVQIVVKAE

-269 AGNAGTTGC
+269 AGTTGS
-278 ETTTTG
+278 ETTATG
-284 GENGDSE
+284 GENGDDG
-291 NGDAETPEDTEEVPA
+291 NGDSETPEDTEEVDT
-306 TETPASQADVVIN
+306 TETQVSAADVVIN
-319 DTTYHISDS
+319 NTTYHIADN
-328 FTEEQIPADFTEATV
+328 FTEEQIPADFIEATV
-343 QFRGTECR
+343 NFRGTECR
-351 GLTFNKGTIS
+351 GLTFDKGTIS
-361 LIYLETDNVDSTI
+361 LIYLETDNVDATT

-393 TSGESSYVIP
+393 TAGESSYVIP

-411 LPDSY
+411 LPESY
-416 VQVSLQMPES
+416 VQVSLQMPEN
-426 TVMTAYQLPAAEGEE
+426 TVMTAYQLPAEDGEE
-441 ASDFYVFYAVNQDG
+441 ASDFYIFYGVNQDG

-480 DSSSDDLAELQSE
+480 DSSSDDLAALQSE
-493 YDELSRKYKDAKS
+493 YDELSKKYKDAKS

-514 IIFVLAVAVVIGLNI
+514 LIFVLAIAVVIILNI
-529 IFFGRKKKGKD
+529 VLFGRKKKGKD
-540 ELIEDDNVELEDAE
+540 ELLDDDDSENEESE
-554 YDEDTDE
+554 YESDE
-561 DLDEDEVEDTENDKK
+561 EDEFVEKSPEAPMKNAEN
-576 HFFGKFHGLR
+576 
-586 KKRNNADD
+586 
-594 FLMDEDEDFSE
+594 
-605 NQIKKNS
+605 
-612 TQADIT
+612 
-618 IIGTQPE
+618 
-625 ISQEKTIDLV
+625 
-635 LDEPSQEKTKKAE
+635 TKKASKAGQTARTNKAGKPKKAE
-648 KIESE
+648 
-653 RAKVKETKDAEDD
+653 ETEEAQEFEEDED

-693 DEFPAPVK
+693 DEIPSPSK
-701 KTVTEQTS
+701 KPVTEETS
-709 EKKSSEENQKTQPEK
+709 EKESSTENVKMDEQQK
-724 NETSVK
+724 NETSIK
-730 KEKGLEVFDLN
+730 NEKRLEVFDLN

>member
-15 CICLMTPQMHAQ
+15 CICLMTPQMHAK

-32 TTIAVSSGSINIGQT
+32 TTIAVSAGSLNIGQT

-80 TATYGGG
+80 NATYGGG
-87 GGSISVANDSFS
+87 GGSISVASDSFS

-120 IFSTAEELDSMAGSS
+120 IYGTEEELDSMAGSS
-135 TSVTVNNEA
+135 TSVTVKNEA
-144 AGSSTGNNSSA
+144 AGSNTGN
-155 GTTGGNSA
+155 
-163 GTGSNNNTGSNT
+163 NNNTGSNT

-242 GANVVKIVVKAE
+242 GANVVQIVVKAE

-269 AGNAGTTGC
+269 AGTTGS

-284 GENGDSE
+284 GENGDDG
-291 NGDAETPEDTEEVPA
+291 NGDSETPEDTEEVDT
-306 TETPASQADVVIN
+306 TETPVSAADVVIN
-319 DTTYHISDS
+319 NTTYHIADN

-343 QFRGTECR
+343 NFRGAECR

-361 LIYLETDNVDSTI
+361 LIYLETDNVDATT

-393 TSGESSYVIP
+393 TAGESSYVIP

-411 LPDSY
+411 LPESY
-416 VQVSLQMPES
+416 VQVSLQMPEN
-426 TVMTAYQLPAAEGEE
+426 TVMTAYQLPAEDGEE
-441 ASDFYVFYAVNQDG
+441 ASDFYIFYGVNQDG

-480 DSSSDDLAELQSE
+480 DSSSDDLAALQSE
-493 YDELSRKYKDAKS
+493 YDELSKKYKDAKS

-514 IIFVLAVAVVIGLNI
+514 IIFVLAIAVVIILNI
-529 IFFGRKKKGKD
+529 VLFGRKKKGKD
-540 ELIEDDNVELEDAE
+540 ELLEDDDSENEESE
-554 YDEDTDE
+554 YESDE
-561 DLDEDEVEDTENDKK
+561 EDEFVEKSPEAPMKNAEN
-576 HFFGKFHGLR
+576 
-586 KKRNNADD
+586 
-594 FLMDEDEDFSE
+594 
-605 NQIKKNS
+605 
-612 TQADIT
+612 
-618 IIGTQPE
+618 
-625 ISQEKTIDLV
+625 
-635 LDEPSQEKTKKAE
+635 TKKASKAGQTARTNKARKPKKAE
-648 KIESE
+648 
-653 RAKVKETKDAEDD
+653 ETEEAQEFEEDED

-693 DEFPAPVK
+693 DEIPSPSK
-701 KTVTEQTS
+701 KPVTEEMS
-709 EKKSSEENQKTQPEK
+709 EKKSPIENEKMDVPQK
-724 NETSVK
+724 NE
-730 KEKGLEVFDLN
+730 KGMEVFDLN

>member
-1 MKKKLGVIITLLTL
+1 MESKMKKKLGVIITLLTL
-15 CICLMTPQMHAQ
+15 CICLMTPQMHAK

-32 TTIAVSSGSINIGQT
+32 TTIAVSAGSLNIGQT

-80 TATYGGG
+80 NATYGGG
-87 GGSISVANDSFS
+87 GGSISVASDSFS

-120 IFSTAEELDSMAGSS
+120 IYGTEEELDSMAGSS
-135 TSVTVNNEA
+135 TSVTVKNEA
-144 AGSSTGNNSSA
+144 AGSNTGN
-155 GTTGGNSA
+155 
-163 GTGSNNNTGSNT
+163 NNNTGSNT

-242 GANVVKIVVKAE
+242 GANVVQIVVKAE

-269 AGNAGTTGC
+269 AGTTGS

-284 GENGDSE
+284 GENGDDGNVDS
-291 NGDAETPEDTEEVPA
+291 ETPEDTEEVDT
-306 TETPASQADVVIN
+306 TETPVSAADVVIN
-319 DTTYHISDS
+319 NTTYHIADN
-328 FTEEQIPADFTEATV
+328 FTEEQIPSDFTEATV
-343 QFRGTECR
+343 NFRGAECR

-361 LIYLETDNVDSTI
+361 LIYLETDNVDATT

-393 TSGESSYVIP
+393 TAGESSYAIP

-411 LPDSY
+411 LPESY
-416 VQVSLQMPES
+416 VQVSLQMPEN
-426 TVMTAYQLPAAEGEE
+426 TVMTAYQLPAEDGEE
-441 ASDFYVFYAVNQDG
+441 ASDFYIFYGVNQDG

-480 DSSSDDLAELQSE
+480 DSSSDDLAALQSE
-493 YDELSRKYKDAKS
+493 YDELSKKYKDAKS

-514 IIFVLAVAVVIGLNI
+514 LIFVLAIAVVIILNI
-529 IFFGRKKKGKD
+529 VLFGRKKKGKD
-540 ELIEDDNVELEDAE
+540 ELLEDNDSENEESE
-554 YDEDTDE
+554 YESDE
-561 DLDEDEVEDTENDKK
+561 EDEFVEKSPEAPMKNAEN
-576 HFFGKFHGLR
+576 
-586 KKRNNADD
+586 
-594 FLMDEDEDFSE
+594 
-605 NQIKKNS
+605 
-612 TQADIT
+612 
-618 IIGTQPE
+618 
-625 ISQEKTIDLV
+625 
-635 LDEPSQEKTKKAE
+635 TKKASKAGQTARTNKAWKPKKAE
-648 KIESE
+648 
-653 RAKVKETKDAEDD
+653 ETEEAQEFEEDED

-693 DEFPAPVK
+693 DEIPSQSK
-701 KTVTEQTS
+701 KPVTEETS
-709 EKKSSEENQKTQPEK
+709 EKESSTENVKMDEQQK
-724 NETSVK
+724 NETSIK
-730 KEKGLEVFDLN
+730 NEKGLEVFDLN

>member
-15 CICLMTPQMHAQ
+15 CICLMTPQMHAK

-32 TTIAVSSGSINIGQT
+32 TTIAVSAGSLNIGQT

-80 TATYGGG
+80 NATYGGG
-87 GGSISVANDSFS
+87 GGSISVASDSFS

-120 IFSTAEELDSMAGSS
+120 IYGTEEELDSMAGSS
-135 TSVTVNNEA
+135 TSVTVKNEA
-144 AGSSTGNNSSA
+144 AGSNTGN
-155 GTTGGNSA
+155 
-163 GTGSNNNTGSNT
+163 NNNTGSNT

-242 GANVVKIVVKAE
+242 GANVVQIVVKAE

-269 AGNAGTTGC
+269 AGTTGS

-284 GENGDSE
+284 GENGDDGNVDS
-291 NGDAETPEDTEEVPA
+291 ETPEDTEEVDT
-306 TETPASQADVVIN
+306 TETPVSAADVVIN
-319 DTTYHISDS
+319 NTTYHIADN
-328 FTEEQIPADFTEATV
+328 FTEEQIPSDFTEATV
-343 QFRGTECR
+343 NFRGAECR

-361 LIYLETDNVDSTI
+361 LIYLETDNVDATT

-393 TSGESSYVIP
+393 TAGESSYAIP

-411 LPDSY
+411 LPESY
-416 VQVSLQMPES
+416 VQVSLQMPEN
-426 TVMTAYQLPAAEGEE
+426 TVMTAYQLPAEDGEE
-441 ASDFYVFYAVNQDG
+441 ASDFYIFYGVNQDG

-480 DSSSDDLAELQSE
+480 DSSSDDLAALQSE
-493 YDELSRKYKDAKS
+493 YDELSKKYKDAKS

-514 IIFVLAVAVVIGLNI
+514 LIFVLAIAVVIILNI
-529 IFFGRKKKGKD
+529 VLFGRKKKGKD
-540 ELIEDDNVELEDAE
+540 ELLEDNDSENEESE
-554 YDEDTDE
+554 YESDE
-561 DLDEDEVEDTENDKK
+561 EDEFVEKSPEAPMKNAEN
-576 HFFGKFHGLR
+576 
-586 KKRNNADD
+586 
-594 FLMDEDEDFSE
+594 
-605 NQIKKNS
+605 
-612 TQADIT
+612 
-618 IIGTQPE
+618 
-625 ISQEKTIDLV
+625 
-635 LDEPSQEKTKKAE
+635 TKKASKAGQTARTNKAGKPKKAE
-648 KIESE
+648 
-653 RAKVKETKDAEDD
+653 ETEEAQEFEEDED

-693 DEFPAPVK
+693 DEISSQSK
-701 KTVTEQTS
+701 KPVTEEMS
-709 EKKSSEENQKTQPEK
+709 EKKSPIENEKMDVPQK
-724 NETSVK
+724 NE
-730 KEKGLEVFDLN
+730 KGMEVFDLN

>member
-15 CICLMTPQMHAQ
+15 CICLMTPQMHAK

-32 TTIAVSSGSINIGQT
+32 TTIAVSAGSLNIGQT

-80 TATYGGG
+80 NATYGGG
-87 GGSISVANDSFS
+87 GGSISVASDSFS

-120 IFSTAEELDSMAGSS
+120 IYGTEEELDSMAGSS
-135 TSVTVNNEA
+135 TSVTVKNEA
-144 AGSSTGNNSSA
+144 AGSNTGN
-155 GTTGGNSA
+155 
-163 GTGSNNNTGSNT
+163 NNNTGSNT

-242 GANVVKIVVKAE
+242 GANVVQIVVKAE

-269 AGNAGTTGC
+269 AGTTGS

-284 GENGDSE
+284 GENGDDGNVDS
-291 NGDAETPEDTEEVPA
+291 ETPEDTEEVDT
-306 TETPASQADVVIN
+306 TETPVSAADVVIN
-319 DTTYHISDS
+319 NTTYHIADN
-328 FTEEQIPADFTEATV
+328 FTEEQIPSDFTEATV
-343 QFRGTECR
+343 NFRGAECR

-361 LIYLETDNVDSTI
+361 LIYLETDNVDATT

-393 TSGESSYVIP
+393 TAGESSYAIP

-411 LPDSY
+411 LPESY
-416 VQVSLQMPES
+416 VQVSLQMPEN
-426 TVMTAYQLPAAEGEE
+426 TVMTAYQLPAEDGEE
-441 ASDFYVFYAVNQDG
+441 ASDFYIFYGVNQDG

-480 DSSSDDLAELQSE
+480 DSSSGDLAALQSE
-493 YDELSRKYKDAKS
+493 YDELSKKYKDAKS

-514 IIFVLAVAVVIGLNI
+514 LIFVLAIAVVIILNI
-529 IFFGRKKKGKD
+529 MLFGRKKKGKD
-540 ELIEDDNVELEDAE
+540 ELSEDNDPELDEPENEDDEANEE
-554 YDEDTDE
+554 
-561 DLDEDEVEDTENDKK
+561 TETEKK
-576 HFFGKFHGLR
+576 PFLGKFHGFR
-586 KKRNNADD
+586 KKEKN
-594 FLMDEDEDFSE
+594 EDE
-605 NQIKKNS
+605 
-612 TQADIT
+612 
-618 IIGTQPE
+618 
-625 ISQEKTIDLV
+625 
-635 LDEPSQEKTKKAE
+635 
-648 KIESE
+648 
-653 RAKVKETKDAEDD
+653 D

-693 DEFPAPVK
+693 DEIPSTSEK
-701 KTVTEQTS
+701 SVTEEKS
-709 EKKSSEENQKTQPEK
+709 EKKSSTENEKMDVLQK

-730 KEKGLEVFDLN
+730 NEKGMEVFDLN

>member
-15 CICLMTPQMHAQ
+15 CICLMTPQMHAK

-32 TTIAVSSGSINIGQT
+32 TTIAVSAGSLNIGQT

-80 TATYGGG
+80 NATYGGG
-87 GGSISVANDSFS
+87 GGSISVASDSFS

-120 IFSTAEELDSMAGSS
+120 IYGTEEELDSMAGSS
-135 TSVTVNNEA
+135 TSVTVKNEA
-144 AGSSTGNNSSA
+144 AGSNGNAGNGSS
-155 GTTGGNSA
+155 S
-163 GTGSNNNTGSNT
+163 GTGSNNNTGS

-229 TIESVT
+229 TVESVT

-269 AGNAGTTGC
+269 AGTTGS

-284 GENGDSE
+284 GENGDSG

-306 TETPASQADVVIN
+306 TEAPASQAEVVIN
-319 DTTYHISDS
+319 DTAYHISDS
-328 FTEEQIPADFTEATV
+328 FTEEQIPADFTEAAV

-351 GLTFNKGTIS
+351 GLSFNKGMIS

-379 YDETRDVVYDFMKF
+379 YDETRDVIYDFMKF
-393 TSGESSYVIP
+393 TAGESSYVIP

-480 DSSSDDLAELQSE
+480 DSSSDDLAALQSE
-493 YDELSRKYKDAKS
+493 YDELSKKYKDAKS

-514 IIFVLAVAVVIGLNI
+514 LIFVLAIAVVVILNI
-529 IFFGRKKKGKD
+529 MLFGRKKKGKD
-540 ELIEDDNVELEDAE
+540 ELSEDDDPELDEPE
-554 YDEDTDE
+554 DEDDE
-561 DLDEDEVEDTENDKK
+561 ANEETETEKK
-576 HFFGKFHGLR
+576 PLLGKFHGFR
-586 KKRNNADD
+586 KKEKN
-594 FLMDEDEDFSE
+594 EDE
-605 NQIKKNS
+605 
-612 TQADIT
+612 
-618 IIGTQPE
+618 
-625 ISQEKTIDLV
+625 
-635 LDEPSQEKTKKAE
+635 
-648 KIESE
+648 
-653 RAKVKETKDAEDD
+653 D

-693 DEFPAPVK
+693 DEIPSQSK
-701 KTVTEQTS
+701 KPVTEETS
-709 EKKSSEENQKTQPEK
+709 EKESSTENVKMDEQQK
-724 NETSVK
+724 NETSIK
-730 KEKGLEVFDLN
+730 NEKGLEVFDLN

>member
-15 CICLMTPQMHAQ
+15 CICLMTPQMHAK

-32 TTIAVSSGSINIGQT
+32 TTIAVSAGSLNIGQT

-80 TATYGGG
+80 NATYGGG
-87 GGSISVANDSFS
+87 GGSISVASDSFS

-120 IFSTAEELDSMAGSS
+120 IYGTEEELDSMAGSS
-135 TSVTVNNEA
+135 TSVTVKNEA
-144 AGSSTGNNSSA
+144 AGSNTGN
-155 GTTGGNSA
+155 
-163 GTGSNNNTGSNT
+163 NNNTGSNT

-242 GANVVKIVVKAE
+242 GANVVQIVVKAE

-269 AGNAGTTGC
+269 AGTTGS

-284 GENGDSE
+284 GENGDDGNVDS
-291 NGDAETPEDTEEVPA
+291 ETPEDTEEVDT
-306 TETPASQADVVIN
+306 TETPVSAADVVIN
-319 DTTYHISDS
+319 NTTYHIADN
-328 FTEEQIPADFTEATV
+328 FTEEQIPSDFTEATV
-343 QFRGTECR
+343 NFRGAECR

-361 LIYLETDNVDSTI
+361 LIYLETDNVDATT

-393 TSGESSYVIP
+393 TAGESSYAIP

-411 LPDSY
+411 LPESY
-416 VQVSLQMPES
+416 VQVSLQMPEN
-426 TVMTAYQLPAAEGEE
+426 TVMTAYQLPAEDGEE
-441 ASDFYVFYAVNQDG
+441 ASDFYIFYGVNQDG

-480 DSSSDDLAELQSE
+480 DSSSDDLAALQSE
-493 YDELSRKYKDAKS
+493 YDELSKKYKDAKS

-514 IIFVLAVAVVIGLNI
+514 LIFVLAIAVVIILNI
-529 IFFGRKKKGKD
+529 VLFGRKKKGKD
-540 ELIEDDNVELEDAE
+540 ELLEDNDSENEESE
-554 YDEDTDE
+554 YESDE
-561 DLDEDEVEDTENDKK
+561 EDEFVEKSPEASMKNAEN
-576 HFFGKFHGLR
+576 
-586 KKRNNADD
+586 
-594 FLMDEDEDFSE
+594 
-605 NQIKKNS
+605 
-612 TQADIT
+612 
-618 IIGTQPE
+618 
-625 ISQEKTIDLV
+625 
-635 LDEPSQEKTKKAE
+635 TKKASKAGQTARTNKAGKPKKAE
-648 KIESE
+648 
-653 RAKVKETKDAEDD
+653 ETEEAQEFEEDED

-693 DEFPAPVK
+693 DEIPSPSK
-701 KTVTEQTS
+701 KPVTEEMS
-709 EKKSSEENQKTQPEK
+709 EKKSPIENEKMDVPQK
-724 NETSVK
+724 NE
-730 KEKGLEVFDLN
+730 KGMEVFDLN

>member
-15 CICLMTPQMHAQ
+15 CICLMTPQMHAK

-32 TTIAVSSGSINIGQT
+32 TTIAVSASSLNIGQT

-80 TATYGGG
+80 NATYGGG
-87 GGSISVANDSFS
+87 GGSISVASDSFS

-120 IFSTAEELDSMAGSS
+120 IYGTEEELDSMAGSS
-135 TSVTVNNEA
+135 TSVTVKNEA
-144 AGSSTGNNSSA
+144 AGSNGNAGNGSS
-155 GTTGGNSA
+155 S
-163 GTGSNNNTGSNT
+163 GTGSNNNTGS

-202 STTKYTATVDNSVTS
+202 STTKYTAAVDNSVTS

-229 TIESVT
+229 TVESVT

-269 AGNAGTTGC
+269 AGTTGS

-284 GENGDSE
+284 SE
-291 NGDAETPEDTEEVPA
+291 NGDDGNGDSETPEDTEEVDT
-306 TETPASQADVVIN
+306 TETPVSAADVVIN
-319 DTTYHISDS
+319 NTTYHIADN

-343 QFRGTECR
+343 NFRGTECR
-351 GLTFNKGTIS
+351 GLTFDKGTIS
-361 LIYLETDNVDSTI
+361 LIYLETDNVDATT

-393 TSGESSYVIP
+393 TAGESSYVIP

-441 ASDFYVFYAVNQDG
+441 ASDFYVFYGVNQDG

-480 DSSSDDLAELQSE
+480 DPSSDDLAALQSE
-493 YDELSRKYKDAKS
+493 YDELSKKYKDAKS

-514 IIFVLAVAVVIGLNI
+514 LIFVLAIAVVVILNI
-529 IFFGRKKKGKD
+529 MLFGRKKKGKD
-540 ELIEDDNVELEDAE
+540 ELSEDDDPELDEPE
-554 YDEDTDE
+554 DEDDE
-561 DLDEDEVEDTENDKK
+561 ANEETETEKK
-576 HFFGKFHGLR
+576 PLLGKFHGFR
-586 KKRNNADD
+586 KKEKN
-594 FLMDEDEDFSE
+594 EDE
-605 NQIKKNS
+605 
-612 TQADIT
+612 
-618 IIGTQPE
+618 
-625 ISQEKTIDLV
+625 
-635 LDEPSQEKTKKAE
+635 
-648 KIESE
+648 
-653 RAKVKETKDAEDD
+653 D
-666 DYFDDEEEYIEEEHP
+666 DYFDDEEEYIEEDHP

-693 DEFPAPVK
+693 DEIPSTSEK
-701 KTVTEQTS
+701 SVTEEKS
-709 EKKSSEENQKTQPEK
+709 EKKSSTENEKMDVPQK

-730 KEKGLEVFDLN
+730 NEKGMEVFDLN

>member
-15 CICLMTPQMHAQ
+15 CICLMTPQMHAK

-32 TTIAVSSGSINIGQT
+32 TTIAVSASSLNIGQT

-52 KALSASGDS
+52 KALGASGES
-61 AYANMVLTYDAG
+61 AYANMILTYDAS

-99 VTLKAIS
+99 VTLKAIA
-106 AGKASISL
+106 AGKASLSL

-120 IFSTAEELDSMAGSS
+120 IFSTAEELESMAGSS

-144 AGSSTGNNSSA
+144 STG
-155 GTTGGNSA
+155 
-163 GTGSNNNTGSNT
+163 NTGSNT
-175 NTAALSADNSLK
+175 GTNNESSSTGNGSNAAALSADNSLK

-269 AGNAGTTGC
+269 AGTTGS

-284 GENGDSE
+284 GENGDNG
-291 NGDAETPEDTEEVPA
+291 NGDSETPEDTEEVDT
-306 TETPASQADVVIN
+306 TETPVSAADVVIN
-319 DTTYHISDS
+319 NTTYHIADN
-328 FTEEQIPADFTEATV
+328 FTEEQIPADFTEAMV
-343 QFRGTECR
+343 HFRGAECR

-361 LIYLETDNVDSTI
+361 LIYLETDNVDATT

-393 TSGESSYVIP
+393 TAGESSYAIP

-411 LPDSY
+411 LPESY
-416 VQVSLQMPES
+416 VQVSLQMPEN
-426 TVMTAYQLPAAEGEE
+426 TVMTAYQLPVEDGEE
-441 ASDFYVFYAVNQDG
+441 TSDFYIFYGVNQDG

-480 DSSSDDLAELQSE
+480 DSSSDDLAALQSE
-493 YDELSRKYKDAKS
+493 YDELSKKYKDAKS

-514 IIFVLAVAVVIGLNI
+514 LIFVLAIAVVVILNI
-529 IFFGRKKKGKD
+529 VLFGRKKKGKD
-540 ELIEDDNVELEDAE
+540 ELLEDDDPE
-554 YDEDTDE
+554 
-561 DLDEDEVEDTENDKK
+561 LDEPEDESDEEDEENEETENEKK
-576 HFFGKFHGLR
+576 SLFGKFHGFR
-586 KKRNNADD
+586 KKEKNEDD
-594 FLMDEDEDFSE
+594 FLMDED
-605 NQIKKNS
+605 N
-612 TQADIT
+612 
-618 IIGTQPE
+618 
-625 ISQEKTIDLV
+625 EKT
-635 LDEPSQEKTKKAE
+635 E
-648 KIESE
+648 
-653 RAKVKETKDAEDD
+653 ETKEEQEFDEDEDA
-666 DYFDDEEEYIEEEHP
+666 YFDDEEEYIEEDHP

-693 DEFPAPVK
+693 DEIPSPSK
-701 KTVTEQTS
+701 KPVTEETS
-709 EKKSSEENQKTQPEK
+709 EKESSTENVKMDEQQK
-724 NETSVK
+724 NETSIK
-730 KEKGLEVFDLN
+730 NEKGLEVFDLN

>member
-15 CICLMTPQMHAQ
+15 CICLMTPQMHAK

-32 TTIAVSSGSINIGQT
+32 TTIAVSAGSLNIGQT

-80 TATYGGG
+80 NATYGGG
-87 GGSISVANDSFS
+87 GGSISVASDSFS

-120 IFSTAEELDSMAGSS
+120 IYGTEEELDSMAGSS
-135 TSVTVNNEA
+135 TSVTVKNEA
-144 AGSSTGNNSSA
+144 AGSNTGN
-155 GTTGGNSA
+155 
-163 GTGSNNNTGSNT
+163 NNNTGSNT

-242 GANVVKIVVKAE
+242 GANVVQIVVKAE

-269 AGNAGTTGC
+269 AGTTGS

-284 GENGDSE
+284 GENGDDGNVDS
-291 NGDAETPEDTEEVPA
+291 ETPEDTEEVDT
-306 TETPASQADVVIN
+306 TETPVSAADVVIN
-319 DTTYHISDS
+319 NTTYHIADN
-328 FTEEQIPADFTEATV
+328 FTEEQIPSDFTEATV
-343 QFRGTECR
+343 NFRGAECR

-361 LIYLETDNVDSTI
+361 LIYLETDNVDATT

-393 TSGESSYVIP
+393 TAGESSYAIP

-411 LPDSY
+411 LPESY
-416 VQVSLQMPES
+416 VQVSLQMPEN
-426 TVMTAYQLPAAEGEE
+426 TVMTAYQLPAEDGEE
-441 ASDFYVFYAVNQDG
+441 ASDFYIFYGGNQDG

-480 DSSSDDLAELQSE
+480 DSSSDDLAALQSE
-493 YDELSRKYKDAKS
+493 YDELSKKYKDAKS

-514 IIFVLAVAVVIGLNI
+514 LIFVLAIAVVIILNI
-529 IFFGRKKKGKD
+529 VLFGRKKKGKD
-540 ELIEDDNVELEDAE
+540 ELLEDNDSENEESE
-554 YDEDTDE
+554 YESDE
-561 DLDEDEVEDTENDKK
+561 EDEFVEKSPEAPMKNAEN
-576 HFFGKFHGLR
+576 
-586 KKRNNADD
+586 
-594 FLMDEDEDFSE
+594 
-605 NQIKKNS
+605 
-612 TQADIT
+612 
-618 IIGTQPE
+618 
-625 ISQEKTIDLV
+625 
-635 LDEPSQEKTKKAE
+635 TKKASKAGQTARTNKAGKPKKAE
-648 KIESE
+648 
-653 RAKVKETKDAEDD
+653 ETEEAQEFEEDED

-693 DEFPAPVK
+693 DEIPSPSK
-701 KTVTEQTS
+701 KPVTEEMS
-709 EKKSSEENQKTQPEK
+709 EKKSPIENEKMDVPQK
-724 NETSVK
+724 NE
-730 KEKGLEVFDLN
+730 KGMEVFDLN

>member
-15 CICLMTPQMHAQ
+15 CICLMTPQMHAK

-32 TTIAVSSGSINIGQT
+32 TTIAVSAGSLNIGQT

-80 TATYGGG
+80 NATYGGG
-87 GGSISVANDSFS
+87 GGSISVASDSFS
-99 VTLKAIS
+99 VTLKAIA

-135 TSVTVNNEA
+135 TSVTVKNEA
-144 AGSSTGNNSSA
+144 AG
-155 GTTGGNSA
+155 GNSTNNGSSGSNGNA
-163 GTGSNNNTGSNT
+163 GNGSSSGTGSNNNTGSNT

-202 STTKYTATVDNSVTS
+202 STTKYTAAVDNSVTS

-229 TIESVT
+229 TVESVT

-269 AGNAGTTGC
+269 AGTTGS

-284 GENGDSE
+284 GENGDDG
-291 NGDAETPEDTEEVPA
+291 NGDSETPEDTEEVDT
-306 TETPASQADVVIN
+306 TETPVSAADVVIN
-319 DTTYHISDS
+319 NTTYHIADN

-343 QFRGTECR
+343 NFRGTECR
-351 GLTFNKGTIS
+351 GLTFDKGTIS
-361 LIYLETDNVDSTI
+361 LIYLETDNVDATT

-393 TSGESSYVIP
+393 TAGESSYVIP

-411 LPDSY
+411 LPESY
-416 VQVSLQMPES
+416 VQVSLQMPEN
-426 TVMTAYQLPAAEGEE
+426 TVMTAYQLPVEDGEE
-441 ASDFYVFYAVNQDG
+441 ASDFYIFYGVNQDG

-480 DSSSDDLAELQSE
+480 DSSSDDLAALQSQ
-493 YDELSRKYKDAKS
+493 YDELSKKYKDAKS

-514 IIFVLAVAVVIGLNI
+514 LIFVLAIAVVIILNI
-529 IFFGRKKKGKD
+529 VLFGRKKKGKD
-540 ELIEDDNVELEDAE
+540 ELLEDDNVELEDAE
-554 YDEDTDE
+554 YDEDI
-561 DLDEDEVEDTENDKK
+561 DEDEVEDTETDKK
-576 HFFGKFHGLR
+576 PLFGKFHGFR
-586 KKRNNADD
+586 KKEDD
-594 FLMDEDEDFSE
+594 SLLDEGD
-605 NQIKKNS
+605 
-612 TQADIT
+612 
-618 IIGTQPE
+618 E

-635 LDEPSQEKTKKAE
+635 LDEPSQKKTKKAE

-666 DYFDDEEEYIEEEHP
+666 DYFDDEEEYIEEDHP

-693 DEFPAPVK
+693 DEIPAPVK

-709 EKKSSEENQKTQPEK
+709 EQKSSEEDQKTQPEK

>member
-15 CICLMTPQMHAQ
+15 CICLMTPQMHAK

-32 TTIAVSSGSINIGQT
+32 TTIAVSAGSLNIGQT

-80 TATYGGG
+80 NATYGGG
-87 GGSISVANDSFS
+87 GGSISVASDSFS

-120 IFSTAEELDSMAGSS
+120 IYGTEEELDSMAGSS
-135 TSVTVNNEA
+135 TSVTVKNEA
-144 AGSSTGNNSSA
+144 AGSNTGN
-155 GTTGGNSA
+155 
-163 GTGSNNNTGSNT
+163 NNNTGSNT

-242 GANVVKIVVKAE
+242 GANVVQIVVKAE

-269 AGNAGTTGC
+269 AGTTGS

-284 GENGDSE
+284 GENGDDG
-291 NGDAETPEDTEEVPA
+291 NGDSETPEDTEEVDT
-306 TETPASQADVVIN
+306 TETPVSAADVVIN
-319 DTTYHISDS
+319 NTTYHIADN

-343 QFRGTECR
+343 NFRGTECR
-351 GLTFNKGTIS
+351 GLTFDKGTIS
-361 LIYLETDNVDSTI
+361 LIYLETDNVDATT

-393 TSGESSYVIP
+393 TAGESSYVIS

-411 LPDSY
+411 LPESY
-416 VQVSLQMPES
+416 VQVSLQMPEN
-426 TVMTAYQLPAAEGEE
+426 TVMTAYQLPAEDGEE
-441 ASDFYVFYAVNQDG
+441 ASDFYIFYGVNQDG

-480 DSSSDDLAELQSE
+480 DSSSDDLAALQSE
-493 YDELSRKYKDAKS
+493 YDELSKKYKDAKS

-514 IIFVLAVAVVIGLNI
+514 LIFVLAIAVVIILNI
-529 IFFGRKKKGKD
+529 VLFGRKKKGKD
-540 ELIEDDNVELEDAE
+540 ELLEDDNVELEDAE
-554 YDEDTDE
+554 YDEDI
-561 DLDEDEVEDTENDKK
+561 DEDEVEDTETDKK
-576 HFFGKFHGLR
+576 PLFGKFHGFR
-586 KKRNNADD
+586 KKEDD
-594 FLMDEDEDFSE
+594 SLLDEGD
-605 NQIKKNS
+605 
-612 TQADIT
+612 
-618 IIGTQPE
+618 E

-666 DYFDDEEEYIEEEHP
+666 DYFDDEEEYIEEDHP

-693 DEFPAPVK
+693 DEIPAPVK

-709 EKKSSEENQKTQPEK
+709 EQKSSEEDQKTQPEK

>member
-15 CICLMTPQMHAQ
+15 CICLMTPQMHAK

-32 TTIAVSSGSINIGQT
+32 TTISVSAGSLNIGQT

-80 TATYGGG
+80 NATYGGG
-87 GGSISVANDSFS
+87 GGSISVASDSFS

-120 IFSTAEELDSMAGSS
+120 IYGTEEELDSMAGSS
-135 TSVTVNNEA
+135 TSVTVKNEA
-144 AGSSTGNNSSA
+144 AGSNTGN
-155 GTTGGNSA
+155 
-163 GTGSNNNTGSNT
+163 NNNTGSNT

-242 GANVVKIVVKAE
+242 GANVVQIVVKAE

-269 AGNAGTTGC
+269 AGTTGS

-284 GENGDSE
+284 GENGDDGNVDS
-291 NGDAETPEDTEEVPA
+291 ETPEDTEEVDT
-306 TETPASQADVVIN
+306 TETPVSAADVVIN
-319 DTTYHISDS
+319 NTTYHIADN
-328 FTEEQIPADFTEATV
+328 FTEEQIPSDFTEATV
-343 QFRGTECR
+343 NFRGAECR

-361 LIYLETDNVDSTI
+361 LIYLETDNVDATT

-393 TSGESSYVIP
+393 TAGESSYAIP

-411 LPDSY
+411 LPESY
-416 VQVSLQMPES
+416 VQVSLQMPEN
-426 TVMTAYQLPAAEGEE
+426 TVMTAYQLPAEDGEE
-441 ASDFYVFYAVNQDG
+441 ASDFYIFYGVNQDG

-480 DSSSDDLAELQSE
+480 DSSSDDLAALQSE
-493 YDELSRKYKDAKS
+493 YDELSKKYKDAKS

-514 IIFVLAVAVVIGLNI
+514 LIFVLAIAVVIILNI
-529 IFFGRKKKGKD
+529 VLFGRKKKGKD
-540 ELIEDDNVELEDAE
+540 ELLEDNDSENEESE
-554 YDEDTDE
+554 YESDE
-561 DLDEDEVEDTENDKK
+561 EDEFVEKSPEAPMKNAEN
-576 HFFGKFHGLR
+576 
-586 KKRNNADD
+586 
-594 FLMDEDEDFSE
+594 
-605 NQIKKNS
+605 
-612 TQADIT
+612 
-618 IIGTQPE
+618 
-625 ISQEKTIDLV
+625 
-635 LDEPSQEKTKKAE
+635 TKKASKAGQTARTNKAGKPKKAE
-648 KIESE
+648 
-653 RAKVKETKDAEDD
+653 ETEEAQEFEEDED

-693 DEFPAPVK
+693 DEIPSQSK
-701 KTVTEQTS
+701 KPVTEETS
-709 EKKSSEENQKTQPEK
+709 EKESSTENVKMDEQQK
-724 NETSVK
+724 NETSIK
-730 KEKGLEVFDLN
+730 NEKGLEVFDLN

>member
-15 CICLMTPQMHAQ
+15 CICLMTPQMHAK

-32 TTIAVSSGSINIGQT
+32 TTIAVSAGSLNIGQT

-80 TATYGGG
+80 NATYGGG
-87 GGSISVANDSFS
+87 GGSISVASDSFS

-120 IFSTAEELDSMAGSS
+120 IYGTEEELDSMAGSS
-135 TSVTVNNEA
+135 TSVTVKNEA
-144 AGSSTGNNSSA
+144 AGSNTGNNSSA
-155 GTTGGNSA
+155 GNNGSS
-163 GTGSNNNTGSNT
+163 GSNGNAGNGSNT

-202 STTKYTATVDNSVTS
+202 STTKYTAAVDNSVTS

-229 TIESVT
+229 TVESVT

-269 AGNAGTTGC
+269 AGTTGS

-284 GENGDSE
+284 GENGDDG
-291 NGDAETPEDTEEVPA
+291 NGDSETPEDTEEVDT
-306 TETPASQADVVIN
+306 TETPVSAADVVIN
-319 DTTYHISDS
+319 NTTYHIADN

-343 QFRGTECR
+343 NFRGTECR
-351 GLTFNKGTIS
+351 GLTFDKGTIS
-361 LIYLETDNVDSTI
+361 LIYLETDNVDATT

-393 TSGESSYVIP
+393 TAGESSYVIP

-411 LPDSY
+411 LPESY
-416 VQVSLQMPES
+416 VQVSLQMPEN
-426 TVMTAYQLPAAEGEE
+426 TVMTAYQLPIEDGEE
-441 ASDFYVFYAVNQDG
+441 ASDFYIFYGVNQDG

-480 DSSSDDLAELQSE
+480 DSSSDDLAALQSE
-493 YDELSRKYKDAKS
+493 YDELSKKYKDAKS
-506 FSRNMIAV
+506 FSRNMIDV
-514 IIFVLAVAVVIGLNI
+514 LIFVLAIAVVIILNI
-529 IFFGRKKKGKD
+529 MLFGRKKKGKD
-540 ELIEDDNVELEDAE
+540 ELSEDDNVELEDAE
-554 YDEDTDE
+554 YDEDI
-561 DLDEDEVEDTENDKK
+561 DEDEVEDTETDKK
-576 HFFGKFHGLR
+576 PLFGKFHGFR
-586 KKRNNADD
+586 KKEDD
-594 FLMDEDEDFSE
+594 SLLDEGD
-605 NQIKKNS
+605 
-612 TQADIT
+612 
-618 IIGTQPE
+618 E

-666 DYFDDEEEYIEEEHP
+666 DYFDDEEEYIEEDHP

-693 DEFPAPVK
+693 DEIPTPVK

-709 EKKSSEENQKTQPEK
+709 EQKSSEEDQKNQPEK
-724 NETSVK
+724 NETCVK

>member
-15 CICLMTPQMHAQ
+15 CICLMTPQMHAK

-32 TTIAVSSGSINIGQT
+32 TTIAVSAGSLNIGQT

-80 TATYGGG
+80 NATYGGG
-87 GGSISVANDSFS
+87 GGSISVASDSFS

-120 IFSTAEELDSMAGSS
+120 IYGTEEELDSMAGSS
-135 TSVTVNNEA
+135 TSVTVKNEA
-144 AGSSTGNNSSA
+144 AGSNTGNNS
-155 GTTGGNSA
+155 
-163 GTGSNNNTGSNT
+163 NTGSNT

-242 GANVVKIVVKAE
+242 GANVVQIVVKAE

-269 AGNAGTTGC
+269 AGTTGS

-284 GENGDSE
+284 GENVDDGNGDS
-291 NGDAETPEDTEEVPA
+291 ETPEDTEEVDT
-306 TETPASQADVVIN
+306 TETPVSAADVVIN
-319 DTTYHISDS
+319 NTTYHIADN

-343 QFRGTECR
+343 HFRGTECR

-361 LIYLETDNVDSTI
+361 LIYLETDNVDATT

-393 TSGESSYVIP
+393 TAGESSYVIP

-411 LPDSY
+411 LPESY
-416 VQVSLQMPES
+416 VQVSLQMPEN
-426 TVMTAYQLPAAEGEE
+426 TVMTAYQLPVEDGEE
-441 ASDFYVFYAVNQDG
+441 ASDFYIFYGVNQDG

-480 DSSSDDLAELQSE
+480 DSSSDDLAALQSE
-493 YDELSRKYKDAKS
+493 YDELSKKYKDAKS

-514 IIFVLAVAVVIGLNI
+514 LIFVLAIAVVIILNI
-529 IFFGRKKKGKD
+529 VLFGRKKKGKD
-540 ELIEDDNVELEDAE
+540 ELLEDDDSENEESE
-554 YDEDTDE
+554 YESDE
-561 DLDEDEVEDTENDKK
+561 EDEFVEKSPEAPMKNAEN
-576 HFFGKFHGLR
+576 
-586 KKRNNADD
+586 
-594 FLMDEDEDFSE
+594 
-605 NQIKKNS
+605 
-612 TQADIT
+612 
-618 IIGTQPE
+618 
-625 ISQEKTIDLV
+625 
-635 LDEPSQEKTKKAE
+635 TKKASKAGQTARTNKAGKPKKAE
-648 KIESE
+648 
-653 RAKVKETKDAEDD
+653 ETEEAQEFEEDED

-693 DEFPAPVK
+693 DEIPSQSK
-701 KTVTEQTS
+701 KPVTEETS
-709 EKKSSEENQKTQPEK
+709 EKESSTENVKMDEQQK
-724 NETSVK
+724 NETSIK
-730 KEKGLEVFDLN
+730 NEKGLEVFDLN

>member
-15 CICLMTPQMHAQ
+15 CICLMTPQMHAK

-32 TTIAVSSGSINIGQT
+32 TTIAVSAGSLNIGQT

-80 TATYGGG
+80 NATYGGG
-87 GGSISVANDSFS
+87 GGSISVASDSFS

-120 IFSTAEELDSMAGSS
+120 IYGTEEELDSMAGSS
-135 TSVTVNNEA
+135 TSVTVKNEA
-144 AGSSTGNNSSA
+144 AGSNTGNNSSA
-155 GTTGGNSA
+155 GNNGSSGSNGNAGNGSSS
-163 GTGSNNNTGSNT
+163 GTGSNNNTGS

-202 STTKYTATVDNSVTS
+202 STTKYTAAVDNSVTS

-229 TIESVT
+229 TVESVT

-269 AGNAGTTGC
+269 AGTTGS
-278 ETTTTG
+278 ETITTG
-284 GENGDSE
+284 GENGDDG
-291 NGDAETPEDTEEVPA
+291 NGDSETPEDTEEVDT
-306 TETPASQADVVIN
+306 TETPVSAADVVIN
-319 DTTYHISDS
+319 NTTYHIADN

-343 QFRGTECR
+343 NFRGTECR
-351 GLTFNKGTIS
+351 GLTFDKGTIS
-361 LIYLETDNVDSTI
+361 LIYLETDNVDATT

-393 TSGESSYVIP
+393 TAGESSYVIP

-411 LPDSY
+411 LPESY
-416 VQVSLQMPES
+416 VQVSLQMPEN
-426 TVMTAYQLPAAEGEE
+426 TVMTAYQLPVEDGEE
-441 ASDFYVFYAVNQDG
+441 ASDFYIFYGVNQDG

-480 DSSSDDLAELQSE
+480 DSSSDDLAALQSE
-493 YDELSRKYKDAKS
+493 YDELSKKYKDAKS

-514 IIFVLAVAVVIGLNI
+514 IIFVLAIAAVVILNI
-529 IFFGRKKKGKD
+529 VLFGRKKKGKD
-540 ELIEDDNVELEDAE
+540 ELLEDDNVELEDAE
-554 YDEDTDE
+554 YDEDI
-561 DLDEDEVEDTENDKK
+561 DEDEVEDTETDKK
-576 HFFGKFHGLR
+576 PLFGKFHGFR
-586 KKRNNADD
+586 KKEDD
-594 FLMDEDEDFSE
+594 SLLDEGD
-605 NQIKKNS
+605 
-612 TQADIT
+612 
-618 IIGTQPE
+618 E

-693 DEFPAPVK
+693 DEIPSTSEK
-701 KTVTEQTS
+701 SVTEEKS
-709 EKKSSEENQKTQPEK
+709 EKKSSTENEKMDVPQK
-724 NETSVK
+724 NE
-730 KEKGLEVFDLN
+730 KGMEVFDLN

>member
-15 CICLMTPQMHAQ
+15 CICLMTPQMHAK

-32 TTIAVSSGSINIGQT
+32 TTIAVSAGSLNIGQT

-80 TATYGGG
+80 NATYGGG
-87 GGSISVANDSFS
+87 GGSISVASDSFS

-120 IFSTAEELDSMAGSS
+120 IYGTEEELDSMAGSS
-135 TSVTVNNEA
+135 TSVTVKNEA
-144 AGSSTGNNSSA
+144 AGSNTGN
-155 GTTGGNSA
+155 
-163 GTGSNNNTGSNT
+163 NNNTGSNT

-242 GANVVKIVVKAE
+242 GANVVQIVVKAE

-269 AGNAGTTGC
+269 AGTTGS

-284 GENGDSE
+284 GENGDDG
-291 NGDAETPEDTEEVPA
+291 NGDSETPEDTEEVDT
-306 TETPASQADVVIN
+306 TETPVSAADVVIN
-319 DTTYHISDS
+319 NTTYHIADN

-343 QFRGTECR
+343 NFRGAECR

-361 LIYLETDNVDSTI
+361 LIYLETDNVDATT

-393 TSGESSYVIP
+393 TAGESSYVIP

-411 LPDSY
+411 LPESY
-416 VQVSLQMPES
+416 VQVSLQMPEN
-426 TVMTAYQLPAAEGEE
+426 TVMTAYQLPAEDGEE
-441 ASDFYVFYAVNQDG
+441 ASDFYIFYGVNQDG

-480 DSSSDDLAELQSE
+480 DSSSDDLAALQSE
-493 YDELSRKYKDAKS
+493 YDELSKKYKDAKS

-514 IIFVLAVAVVIGLNI
+514 LIFVLAIAVVIILNI
-529 IFFGRKKKGKD
+529 VLFGRKKKGKD
-540 ELIEDDNVELEDAE
+540 ELLEDDDSENEESE
-554 YDEDTDE
+554 YESDE
-561 DLDEDEVEDTENDKK
+561 EDEFVEKSPEAPMKNAEN
-576 HFFGKFHGLR
+576 
-586 KKRNNADD
+586 
-594 FLMDEDEDFSE
+594 
-605 NQIKKNS
+605 
-612 TQADIT
+612 
-618 IIGTQPE
+618 
-625 ISQEKTIDLV
+625 
-635 LDEPSQEKTKKAE
+635 TKKASKAGQTARTNKARKPKKAE
-648 KIESE
+648 
-653 RAKVKETKDAEDD
+653 ETEEAQEFEEDED

-693 DEFPAPVK
+693 DEIPSPSK
-701 KTVTEQTS
+701 KPVTEEMS
-709 EKKSSEENQKTQPEK
+709 EKKSPIENEKMDVPQK
-724 NETSVK
+724 NE
-730 KEKGLEVFDLN
+730 KGMEVFDLN

>member
-15 CICLMTPQMHAQ
+15 CICLMTPQMHAK

-32 TTIAVSSGSINIGQT
+32 TTIAVSASSLNIGQT

-52 KALSASGDS
+52 KALSSSGES
-61 AYANMVLTYDAG
+61 ACANMVLTYDAS

-80 TATYGGG
+80 TTTYGGG
-87 GGSISVANDSFS
+87 GGSISVAYDSFS

-120 IFSTAEELDSMAGSS
+120 VSSSAEELDSMAGSS
-135 TSVTVNNEA
+135 TSVTVKNE
-144 AGSSTGNNSSA
+144 
-155 GTTGGNSA
+155 
-163 GTGSNNNTGSNT
+163 
-175 NTAALSADNSLK
+175 AALSADNSLK

-269 AGNAGTTGC
+269 AGNSGSAAA
-278 ETTTTG
+278 TTG
-284 GENGDSE
+284 GENEDSE
-291 NGDAETPEDTEEVPA
+291 NGDSETPEDTEEVDP
-306 TETPASQADVVIN
+306 TETPVSAADVVIN
-319 DTTYHISDS
+319 NTTYHIADN
-328 FTEEQIPADFTEATV
+328 FTEEQIPADFTEAMV
-343 QFRGTECR
+343 NFRGAECR

-361 LIYLETDNVDSTI
+361 LIYLETDNVDATT

-393 TSGESSYVIP
+393 TAGESSYAIP

-411 LPDSY
+411 LPESY
-416 VQVSLQMPES
+416 VQVSLQMPEN
-426 TVMTAYQLPAAEGEE
+426 TVMTAYQLPVEDGEE
-441 ASDFYVFYAVNQDG
+441 TSDFYIFYGVNQDG

-480 DSSSDDLAELQSE
+480 DSSSDDLAALQSE
-493 YDELSRKYKDAKS
+493 YDELSKKYKNAKS

-514 IIFVLAVAVVIGLNI
+514 LIFVLAIAVVVILNI
-529 IFFGRKKKGKD
+529 VLFGRKKKGKD
-540 ELIEDDNVELEDAE
+540 ELLEDDDPEVDEPE
-554 YDEDTDE
+554 YESDE
-561 DLDEDEVEDTENDKK
+561 EDEENEETENEKK
-576 HFFGKFHGLR
+576 SLFGKFHGFR
-586 KKRNNADD
+586 KKEKNEDD
-594 FLMDEDEDFSE
+594 FLMDDDNEKTEETKEAQELDEDED
-605 NQIKKNS
+605 
-612 TQADIT
+612 
-618 IIGTQPE
+618 G
-625 ISQEKTIDLV
+625 
-635 LDEPSQEKTKKAE
+635 
-648 KIESE
+648 
-653 RAKVKETKDAEDD
+653 
-666 DYFDDEEEYIEEEHP
+666 YFDDEEEYIEEDHP

-693 DEFPAPVK
+693 DEIPSPSK
-701 KTVTEQTS
+701 KPVTEEIS
-709 EKKSSEENQKTQPEK
+709 EKESSTENEK
-724 NETSVK
+724 MDVPQQ
-730 KEKGLEVFDLN
+730 KEKGLKVFDLN

>member
-15 CICLMTPQMHAQ
+15 CICLMTPQMHAK

-32 TTIAVSSGSINIGQT
+32 TTIAVSAGSLNIGQT

-80 TATYGGG
+80 NATYGGG
-87 GGSISVANDSFS
+87 GGSISVASDSFS

-120 IFSTAEELDSMAGSS
+120 IYGTEEELDSMAGSS
-135 TSVTVNNEA
+135 TSVTVKNEA
-144 AGSSTGNNSSA
+144 AGSNTGN
-155 GTTGGNSA
+155 
-163 GTGSNNNTGSNT
+163 NNNTGSNT

-242 GANVVKIVVKAE
+242 GANVVQIVVKAE

-269 AGNAGTTGC
+269 AGTTGS

-284 GENGDSE
+284 GENVDDGNGDS
-291 NGDAETPEDTEEVPA
+291 ETPEDTEEVDT
-306 TETPASQADVVIN
+306 TETPVSAADVVIN
-319 DTTYHISDS
+319 NTTYHIADN
-328 FTEEQIPADFTEATV
+328 FTEEQIPSDFTEATV
-343 QFRGTECR
+343 NFRRAECR

-361 LIYLETDNVDSTI
+361 LIYLETDNVDATT

-393 TSGESSYVIP
+393 TAGESSYAIP

-411 LPDSY
+411 LPESY
-416 VQVSLQMPES
+416 VQVSLQMPEN
-426 TVMTAYQLPAAEGEE
+426 TVMTAYQLPAEDGEE
-441 ASDFYVFYAVNQDG
+441 ASDFYIFYGVNQDG

-480 DSSSDDLAELQSE
+480 DSSSDDLAALQSE
-493 YDELSRKYKDAKS
+493 YDELSKKYKDAKS

-514 IIFVLAVAVVIGLNI
+514 LIFVLAIAVVIILNI
-529 IFFGRKKKGKD
+529 VLFGRKKKGKD
-540 ELIEDDNVELEDAE
+540 ELLEDNDSENEESE
-554 YDEDTDE
+554 YESDE
-561 DLDEDEVEDTENDKK
+561 EDEFVEKSPEAPMKNAEN
-576 HFFGKFHGLR
+576 
-586 KKRNNADD
+586 
-594 FLMDEDEDFSE
+594 
-605 NQIKKNS
+605 
-612 TQADIT
+612 
-618 IIGTQPE
+618 
-625 ISQEKTIDLV
+625 
-635 LDEPSQEKTKKAE
+635 TKKASKAGQTARTNKAGKPKKAE
-648 KIESE
+648 
-653 RAKVKETKDAEDD
+653 ETEEAQEFEEDED

-693 DEFPAPVK
+693 DEIPSTSEK
-701 KTVTEQTS
+701 SVTEEKS
-709 EKKSSEENQKTQPEK
+709 EKKSSTENEKMDVPQK

-730 KEKGLEVFDLN
+730 NEKGMEVFDLN